1 MQIWEH
7 GEIISKTFTGKLEG
21 NSHKISNI
29 RMGNDGGLFKDL
41 RGEINNLNVENY
53 TNEKAK
59 NYRVG
64 LVEYLK
70 GGTIN
75 NVHVN
80 KATIKIDL
88 TYKGAINCAGL
99 VAYAETG
106 TIKNSSINNL
116 NIETNAEVTSTAIGG
131 IIANSKGSSISNCFT
146 QDINFKINKTINSLG
161 IGGICGYDSTSNNI
175 TNCYST
181 GNIEADTSNIGGIIG
196 FAQNGEIKSCYSTI
210 NIITDGEYIGGI
222 VGNDRQT
229 ILNNNI
235 NNLAIGNI
243 YSKQITDTVS
253 RVIGNSREEENNYA
267 YKMQRFNGKINS
279 EKAGAI
285 LASIQ
290 ELKNK
295 DFYESK
301 IRLGNGYDYE
311 NVKDGELPKLL
322 YSNRKELLPNQTEN
336 KLKEDMELEIEEV
349 EADKTSSNI
358 VKLRAVIKNS
368 KEVKITKL
376 YIEDMDAKIDTD
388 ITKEGKTYLNI
399 TATPTRY
406 YDSYRISKIK
416 YIEDNKEKEKQV
428 EAKIETQFYKEIYTY
443 EDWAEIGTDTYENY
457 KLMADIN
464 FENKENIKTNL
475 TIGKLEGNGHKI
487 KNLKIVLKESNSGL
501 IKLIKTTLNNTNFE
515 NINIVNSASGERTG
529 VITNSNGKIEK
540 VTINDIT
547 VNAPKMNKVG
557 FIGNSTSEEIKN
569 INMDTIE
576 IIGNGNVAGLA
587 GGSELPILREVD
599 AKNLNIVGSG
609 NYVGGVLSNPTK
621 RIGYNIKN
629 VTVSNSHI
637 QGVDYVGGVLS
648 HLNGGGNNGR
658 QGENLKSIKNEVIG
672 RSYVGGVAGQFY
684 DANSFTSENVTVRG
698 SGSNIGGVCGNGGLN
713 YAVCKNSTIEGTTS
727 NSNNIGGVMGQ
738 CTWDNGYDYGIN
750 NIVISKGSSVGGLY
764 GYYNVAGTGGAMSTY
779 VKGGR
784 VEGYS
789 KVGGVIGYNYKGY
802 VAKTY
807 TDTNVTGI
815 SEVGGIVGYVLNQSI
830 EASSMGIKNCYVA
843 NSTIKAQNNVG
854 GLVGSFSNSVGE
866 GIQYFYN
873 NYVHADII
881 SDNKETASLGFGKQ
895 KNEIVGA
902 KNIYVYKYSTVNG
915 ERVST
920 ENDKYILPANYLVE
934 LDLKQ
939 ESTYKTK
946 IGWEANYIYTTL
958 KEGKYPII
966 SGVSNQEGIILP
978 TDPLENITN
987 EDESQSLEEDIISGD
1002 NNGNV
1007 YEDKVINNEECLQF
1021 KYNDKIIKTYE
1032 TYSEIIA
1039 EDGSKVVRKD
1049 VRLYVKDGKLYALP
1063 VSLEFGGNVLKLVA
1077 NNFVIDSYN
1086 GKEYETVLGEDGR
1099 LYDLKEP
1106 IKYPENF
1113 VNEGIAS
1120 VGNNLDS
1127 NDFVQNSSENMMKE
1141 ELFEEVNENNEH
1153 EIEVIYKD
1161 GDKIKFNYQTGEVIS
1176 LTEEKQNKIGLFD
1189 YVKDKLSEIG
1199 NSNSGEFQEIQREYE
1214 ESKVL
1219 QSKLEKVPVEVA
1231 LQEQKL
1237 KEHNNNINKVEN
1249 ENKKNS
1255 NNSEIGENNETNNSL
1270 KETKYISIY
1279 NAEKEDY
1286 QIYKEE
1292 ELLDTSKKEAVSE
1305 NEKIEANKLNEYY
1318 ASEGKTTNTKVGIVW
1333 IALSIIGVV
1342 IILFAI
1348 KKRD

>member
-41 RGEINNLNVENY
+41 RGKINNLNVENY

-88 TYKGAINCAGL
+88 AYKGAINCAGL

-181 GNIEADTSNIGGIIG
+181 GNIEADTSNIGGILG
-196 FAQNGEIKSCYSTI
+196 FAQNGEVQSCYSTI

-235 NNLAIGNI
+235 NNLAIGNV
-243 YSKQITDTVS
+243 YSRQVTNTVN
-253 RVIGNSREEENNYA
+253 RAVGNSQEEENNYA
-267 YKMQRFNGKINS
+267 YKMQRFNGKISN

-285 LASIQ
+285 LASAQ
-290 ELKNK
+290 ELKDK
-295 DFYESK
+295 DFYERK
-301 IRLGNGYDYE
+301 IGLGNGYDYE

-529 VITNSNGKIEK
+529 VIANSNGKIEK
-540 VTINDIT
+540 ITINNIT

-648 HLNGGGNNGR
+648 HLSGGGNNGT

-713 YAVCKNSTIEGTTS
+713 YAVCKNSAIEGTTS

-764 GYYNVAGTGGAMSTY
+764 GYYNVAGTGGAISTY

-920 ENDKYILPANYLVE
+920 ENDKYIVPANYLAEV
-934 LDLKQ
+934 DLKQ

-966 SGVSNQEGIILP
+966 SGVSNQEGVILP

-987 EDESQSLEEDIISGD
+987 EDESQSLEEDIISGA
-1002 NNGNV
+1002 
-1007 YEDKVINNEECLQF
+1007 NNEDVYKEKLQYTF
-1021 KYNDKIIKTYE
+1021 NYKGKIIKTYE

-1039 EDGSKVVRKD
+1039 EDNSKTVRND
-1049 VRLYVKDGKLYALP
+1049 MRLYVKDGNLYALP
-1063 VSLEFGGNVLKLVA
+1063 VTMDIDGNKIKLVE
-1077 NNFVIDSYN
+1077 NNFIIDSFN
-1086 GKEYETVLGEDGR
+1086 GKEYETVLGSDGKI
-1099 LYDLKEP
+1099 YDLKEA

-1113 VNEGIAS
+1113 VNNGIAS
-1120 VGNNLDS
+1120 MGNNLTS
-1127 NDFVQNSSENMMKE
+1127 EDFGKK
-1141 ELFEEVNENNEH
+1141 LY
-1153 EIEVIYKD
+1153 EIEVTYKN
-1161 GDKIKFNYQTGEVIS
+1161 GNKVRFNYQTGEIIS
-1176 LTEEKQNKIGLFD
+1176 LTEKLNKTELFD
-1189 YVKDKLSEIG
+1189 YVKDKLLEIG
-1199 NSNSGEFQEIQREYE
+1199 KSNSGELQEITTKYE
-1214 ESKVL
+1214 ESKKL
-1219 QSKLEKVPVEVA
+1219 QNKLEKIPVEEA
-1231 LQEQKL
+1231 LQR
-1237 KEHNNNINKVEN
+1237 
-1249 ENKKNS
+1249 KNS
-1255 NNSEIGENNETNNSL
+1255 NTNKLDDIANSENNEANNSL
-1270 KETKYISIY
+1270 KETRYISIY
-1279 NAEKEDY
+1279 NTEKDEY
-1286 QIYKEE
+1286 QIYQEE
-1292 ELLDTSKKEAVSE
+1292 ELLDTTKQEVVSE
-1305 NEKIEANKLNEYY
+1305 NEKIEANNLNKYY
-1318 ASEGKTTNTKVGIVW
+1318 ASEGKSRNKNMGILW
-1333 IALSIIGVV
+1333 ITLSIIGVV

-1348 KKRD
+1348 KKRN

>member
-267 YKMQRFNGKINS
+267 YKMQRFNGKISN

-285 LASIQ
+285 LASAQ

-358 VKLRAVIKNS
+358 VKLRVVIKNS

-376 YIEDMDAKIDTD
+376 YIEDMDAKIDAD

-609 NYVGGVLSNPTK
+609 NHVGGVLSNPTK

-648 HLNGGGNNGR
+648 RLDGGGNNGR

-672 RSYVGGVAGQFY
+672 RSYVGGVAGRFY

-698 SGSNIGGVCGNGGLN
+698 SGSNIGGVCGNGALN

-727 NSNNIGGVMGQ
+727 NSNNVGGVMGK
-738 CTWDNGYDYGIN
+738 CTWENGYDYGIN
-750 NIVISKGSSVGGLY
+750 NVVISKGSSVGGLY
-764 GYYNVAGTGGAMSTY
+764 GYYNVVGTGGAMSTY

-873 NYVHADII
+873 NYVHADVI

-902 KNIYVYKYSTVNG
+902 KNIYVYKYATING

-946 IGWEANYIYTTL
+946 IGWEASYIYTTL

-978 TDPLENITN
+978 TDPLENMLN
-987 EDESQSLEEDIISGD
+987 EDELQNVEENITSGA
-1002 NNGNV
+1002 
-1007 YEDKVINNEECLQF
+1007 NNEDVYKEKLQYTF
-1021 KYNDKIIKTYE
+1021 NYKGKIIKTYE

-1039 EDGSKVVRKD
+1039 EDNSKTVRND
-1049 VRLYVKDGKLYALP
+1049 MRLYVKDGNLYALP
-1063 VSLEFGGNVLKLVA
+1063 VTMDIDGNKIKLVE
-1077 NNFVIDSYN
+1077 NNFIIDSFN
-1086 GKEYETVLGEDGR
+1086 GKEYETVLGSDGKI
-1099 LYDLKEP
+1099 YDLKEA

-1113 VNEGIAS
+1113 VNNGIAS
-1120 VGNNLDS
+1120 MGNNLT
-1127 NDFVQNSSENMMKE
+1127 SEDLGKK
-1141 ELFEEVNENNEH
+1141 LY
-1153 EIEVIYKD
+1153 EIEVTYKN
-1161 GDKIKFNYQTGEVIS
+1161 GNKVRFNYQTGEIIS
-1176 LTEEKQNKIGLFD
+1176 LTEKLNKTELFD
-1189 YVKDKLSEIG
+1189 YVKDKLLEIG
-1199 NSNSGEFQEIQREYE
+1199 KSNSGELQEITTKYE
-1214 ESKVL
+1214 ESKKL
-1219 QSKLEKVPVEVA
+1219 QNKLEKIPVEEA
-1231 LQEQKL
+1231 LQR
-1237 KEHNNNINKVEN
+1237 
-1249 ENKKNS
+1249 KNS
-1255 NNSEIGENNETNNSL
+1255 NTNKLDDIANSENNEANNSL
-1270 KETKYISIY
+1270 KETRYISIY
-1279 NAEKEDY
+1279 NTEKDEY
-1286 QIYKEE
+1286 QIYQEE
-1292 ELLDTSKKEAVSE
+1292 ELLDTTKQEVVSE
-1305 NEKIEANKLNEYY
+1305 NEKIEANNLNKYY
-1318 ASEGKTTNTKVGIVW
+1318 ASEGKSRNKNMGILW
-1333 IALSIIGVV
+1333 ITLSIIGVV

-1348 KKRD
+1348 KKRN

>member
-7 GEIISKTFTGKLEG
+7 GEIISKTFIGKLEG

-80 KATIKIDL
+80 KANIKIDL

-253 RVIGNSREEENNYA
+253 RAIGNSREEENNYA

-501 IKLIKTTLNNTNFE
+501 IKLIKTALNNTNFE

-529 VITNSNGKIEK
+529 VIANSNGKIEK
-540 VTINDIT
+540 ITINNIT

-648 HLNGGGNNGR
+648 FLNGGGDNKI

-698 SGSNIGGVCGNGGLN
+698 SGSNIGGVCGNGALN

-750 NIVISKGSSVGGLY
+750 NVVISKGSSVGGLY
-764 GYYNVAGTGGAMSTY
+764 GYYNVAATGGAMSTY

-873 NYVHADII
+873 NYVHADVI

-902 KNIYVYKYSTVNG
+902 KNIYVYKYATING

-920 ENDKYILPANYLVE
+920 ENDKYIVPANYLAEV
-934 LDLKQ
+934 DLKQ

-978 TDPLENITN
+978 TDPLENMLN
-987 EDESQSLEEDIISGD
+987 EDELQNVEENITSGA
-1002 NNGNV
+1002 
-1007 YEDKVINNEECLQF
+1007 NNEDVYKEKLQYTF
-1021 KYNDKIIKTYE
+1021 NYKGKIIKTYE

-1039 EDGSKVVRKD
+1039 EDNSKTVRND
-1049 VRLYVKDGKLYALP
+1049 MRLYVKDGNLYALP
-1063 VSLEFGGNVLKLVA
+1063 VTMDIDGNKIKLVE
-1077 NNFVIDSYN
+1077 NSFIIDSFN
-1086 GKEYETVLGEDGR
+1086 GKEYETVLGSDGKI
-1099 LYDLKEP
+1099 YDLKEA

-1113 VNEGIAS
+1113 VNNGIAS
-1120 VGNNLDS
+1120 MGNNLTS
-1127 NDFVQNSSENMMKE
+1127 EDFGKK
-1141 ELFEEVNENNEH
+1141 LY
-1153 EIEVIYKD
+1153 EIEVTYKN
-1161 GDKIKFNYQTGEVIS
+1161 GNKVRFNYQTGEIIS
-1176 LTEEKQNKIGLFD
+1176 LTEKLNKTELFD
-1189 YVKDKLSEIG
+1189 YVKDKLLEIG
-1199 NSNSGEFQEIQREYE
+1199 KSNSGELQEITTKYE
-1214 ESKVL
+1214 ESKKL
-1219 QSKLEKVPVEVA
+1219 QNKLEKIPVEEA
-1231 LQEQKL
+1231 LQR
-1237 KEHNNNINKVEN
+1237 
-1249 ENKKNS
+1249 KNS
-1255 NNSEIGENNETNNSL
+1255 NTNKLDDIANSENNEANNSL
-1270 KETKYISIY
+1270 KETRYISIY
-1279 NAEKEDY
+1279 NTEKDEY
-1286 QIYKEE
+1286 QIYQEE
-1292 ELLDTSKKEAVSE
+1292 ELLDTTKQEVVSE
-1305 NEKIEANKLNEYY
+1305 NEKIEANNLNKYY
-1318 ASEGKTTNTKVGIVW
+1318 ASEGKSRNKNMGILW
-1333 IALSIIGVV
+1333 ITLSIIGVV

-1348 KKRD
+1348 KKRN

>member
-1 MQIWEH
+1 ME
-7 GEIISKTFTGKLEG
+7 
-21 NSHKISNI
+21 
-29 RMGNDGGLFKDL
+29 NDGGLFKDL

-106 TIKNSSINNL
+106 TIKNSSINTL

-196 FAQNGEIKSCYSTI
+196 FAQNGEIRSCYSTI

-229 ILNNNI
+229 VLNNNI

-267 YKMQRFNGKINS
+267 YKMQRFNGEINS
-279 EKAGAI
+279 EKAGSI

-376 YIEDMDAKIDTD
+376 YIEDMDAKIDAD

-399 TATPTRY
+399 TATPTKY

-428 EAKIETQFYKEIYTY
+428 EARIETQFYKEIYTY

-529 VITNSNGKIEK
+529 VIANSNGKIEK
-540 VTINDIT
+540 ITMNNIT

-599 AKNLNIVGSG
+599 AKDLNIVGSG
-609 NYVGGVLSNPTK
+609 NHVGGVLSNPTK

-648 HLNGGGNNGR
+648 FLNGGGDNGR

-672 RSYVGGVAGQFY
+672 RSYVGGVAGGFSNA
-684 DANSFTSENVTVRG
+684 DNFNSENVTVRG

-713 YAVCKNSTIEGTTS
+713 NAVCKNSIIEGTTS
-727 NSNNIGGVMGQ
+727 NSNNVGGVMGE

-750 NIVISKGSSVGGLY
+750 NVVISKGSSVGGLY
-764 GYYNVAGTGGAMSTY
+764 GFYNVAGTGGATSTY

-815 SEVGGIVGYVLNQSI
+815 SDVGGIVGYVLNQSI

-873 NYVHADII
+873 NYVHADVI

-902 KNIYVYKYSTVNG
+902 KNIYVYKYATING

-978 TDPLENITN
+978 TDPLENMLN
-987 EDESQSLEEDIISGD
+987 EDDIQNVEENITSGA
-1002 NNGNV
+1002 
-1007 YEDKVINNEECLQF
+1007 NNEDVYKEKLQYTF
-1021 KYNDKIIKTYE
+1021 NYKGKIIKTYE

-1039 EDGSKVVRKD
+1039 EDNSKTVRND
-1049 VRLYVKDGKLYALP
+1049 MRLYVKDGNLYALP
-1063 VSLEFGGNVLKLVA
+1063 VTMDIDGNKIKLVE
-1077 NNFVIDSYN
+1077 NNFIIDSFN
-1086 GKEYETVLGEDGR
+1086 GKEYETVLGSDGKI
-1099 LYDLKEP
+1099 YDLKEA

-1113 VNEGIAS
+1113 VNNGIAS
-1120 VGNNLDS
+1120 MGNNLTS
-1127 NDFVQNSSENMMKE
+1127 EDFGKK
-1141 ELFEEVNENNEH
+1141 LY
-1153 EIEVIYKD
+1153 EIEVTYKN
-1161 GDKIKFNYQTGEVIS
+1161 GNKVRFNYQTGEIIS
-1176 LTEEKQNKIGLFD
+1176 LTEKLNKTELFD
-1189 YVKDKLSEIG
+1189 YVKDKLLEIG
-1199 NSNSGEFQEIQREYE
+1199 NFNSGELQEITTKYE
-1214 ESKVL
+1214 ESKKL
-1219 QSKLEKVPVEVA
+1219 QNKLEKIPVEEA
-1231 LQEQKL
+1231 LQR
-1237 KEHNNNINKVEN
+1237 
-1249 ENKKNS
+1249 KNS
-1255 NNSEIGENNETNNSL
+1255 NTNKLDDIANSENNEANNSL
-1270 KETKYISIY
+1270 KETRYISIY
-1279 NAEKEDY
+1279 NAEKDEY
-1286 QIYKEE
+1286 QIYQEE
-1292 ELLDTSKKEAVSE
+1292 ELLDTTKQEVISE
-1305 NEKIEANKLNEYY
+1305 NDKIEANNLKEYY
-1318 ASEGKTTNTKVGIVW
+1318 ASEGKSRNKNMGILW
-1333 IALSIIGVV
+1333 ITLSIVGVV

-1348 KKRD
+1348 KKRN

>member
-1 MQIWEH
+1 LQIWEH

-146 QDINFKINKTINSLG
+146 QDIKFKINKTINSLG

-253 RVIGNSREEENNYA
+253 RAIGNSREEENNYA

-376 YIEDMDAKIDTD
+376 YIEDMDAKIDAD

-501 IKLIKTTLNNTNFE
+501 IKLVKTTLNNTNFE

-529 VITNSNGKIEK
+529 VIANSNAKIEN
-540 VTINDIT
+540 IAMNNIT

-557 FIGNSTSEEIKN
+557 FIGNSTGEEIKN

-648 HLNGGGNNGR
+648 LLDGGGNNGR

-698 SGSNIGGVCGNGGLN
+698 SGSNIGGVCGNGALN

-750 NIVISKGSSVGGLY
+750 NVVISKGSSVGGLY
-764 GYYNVAGTGGAMSTY
+764 GYYNVAATGGAISTY

-873 NYVHADII
+873 NYVHADVI

-920 ENDKYILPANYLVE
+920 ENDKYIVPANYLAEV
-934 LDLKQ
+934 DLKQ

-978 TDPLENITN
+978 TDPLENMLN
-987 EDESQSLEEDIISGD
+987 EDEIQNVEENITSGA
-1002 NNGNV
+1002 
-1007 YEDKVINNEECLQF
+1007 NNEDVYKEKLQYTF
-1021 KYNDKIIKTYE
+1021 NYKGKIIKTYE

-1039 EDGSKVVRKD
+1039 EDNSKTVRND
-1049 VRLYVKDGKLYALP
+1049 MRLYVKDGNLYALP
-1063 VSLEFGGNVLKLVA
+1063 VTMDIDGNKIKLVE
-1077 NNFVIDSYN
+1077 NNFIIDSFN
-1086 GKEYETVLGEDGR
+1086 GKEYETVLGSDGKI
-1099 LYDLKEP
+1099 YDLKEA

-1113 VNEGIAS
+1113 VNNGIAS
-1120 VGNNLDS
+1120 MGNNLTS
-1127 NDFVQNSSENMMKE
+1127 EDFGKK
-1141 ELFEEVNENNEH
+1141 LY
-1153 EIEVIYKD
+1153 EIEVTYKN
-1161 GDKIKFNYQTGEVIS
+1161 GNKVRFNYQTGEIIS
-1176 LTEEKQNKIGLFD
+1176 LTEKLNKTELFD
-1189 YVKDKLSEIG
+1189 YVKDKLLEIG
-1199 NSNSGEFQEIQREYE
+1199 KSNSGELQEITTKYE
-1214 ESKVL
+1214 ESKKL
-1219 QSKLEKVPVEVA
+1219 QNKLEKIPVEEA
-1231 LQEQKL
+1231 LQR
-1237 KEHNNNINKVEN
+1237 
-1249 ENKKNS
+1249 KNS
-1255 NNSEIGENNETNNSL
+1255 NTNKLDDIANSENNEANNSL
-1270 KETKYISIY
+1270 KETRYISIY
-1279 NAEKEDY
+1279 NTEKDEY
-1286 QIYKEE
+1286 QIYQEE
-1292 ELLDTSKKEAVSE
+1292 ELLDTTKQEVISE
-1305 NEKIEANKLNEYY
+1305 NDKIEANNLKEYY
-1318 ASEGKTTNTKVGIVW
+1318 ASEGKSRNKNMGILW
-1333 IALSIIGVV
+1333 ITLSIVGVV

-1348 KKRD
+1348 KKRN

>member
-253 RVIGNSREEENNYA
+253 RAIGNSREEENNYA

-376 YIEDMDAKIDTD
+376 YIEDMDAKIDAD

-529 VITNSNGKIEK
+529 VIANSNGKIEK
-540 VTINDIT
+540 ITMNNIT

-648 HLNGGGNNGR
+648 HLNGGGDNGR

-672 RSYVGGVAGQFY
+672 RSYVGGVAGKFY

-750 NIVISKGSSVGGLY
+750 NIVISKGSGVGGLY
-764 GYYNVAGTGGAMSTY
+764 GYYNVAGTGGAISTY

-815 SEVGGIVGYVLNQSI
+815 SDVGGIVGYVLNQSI

-873 NYVHADII
+873 NYVHADVI

-920 ENDKYILPANYLVE
+920 ENDKYIVPANYLAEV
-934 LDLKQ
+934 DLKQ

-946 IGWEANYIYTTL
+946 IGWGTNYTYAIL

-966 SGVSNQEGIILP
+966 NGVSNQEGVILP

-1049 VRLYVKDGKLYALP
+1049 VQLYVKNGKLYALP
-1063 VSLEFGGNVLKLVA
+1063 VMMDFGDSAIKLIE
-1077 NNFVIDSYN
+1077 NNFIIDSYN

-1099 LYDLKEP
+1099 LYDLKET

-1113 VNEGIAS
+1113 VNEGIES
-1120 VGNNLDS
+1120 IGNNLDS
-1127 NDFVQNSSENMMKE
+1127 NDFVQNSSENVINE
-1141 ELFEEVNENNEH
+1141 EFFEEANENNKH
-1153 EIEVIYKD
+1153 EIEVIYKN

-1176 LTEEKQNKIGLFD
+1176 LTEEKQNKIELFD
-1189 YVKDKLSEIG
+1189 YVQRKVLEIG
-1199 NSNSGEFQEIQREYE
+1199 KISHINKTNKELKSSYE
-1214 ESKVL
+1214 ASKVL
-1219 QSKLEKVPVEVA
+1219 QNKLEEIPIEEV
-1231 LQEQKL
+1231 LEDQ
-1237 KEHNNNINKVEN
+1237 NNNMNKEN
-1249 ENKKNS
+1249 STSNKS
-1255 NNSEIGENNETNNSL
+1255 NNSL

-1279 NAEKEDY
+1279 NAKKDDY
-1286 QIYKEE
+1286 QIYQEE
-1292 ELLDTSKKEAVSE
+1292 ELLDTSKQEVISE
-1305 NEKIEANKLNEYY
+1305 NEKIEANNLKEYY
-1318 ASEGKTTNTKVGIVW
+1318 ASEGKARNTNMGIVW

-1348 KKRD
+1348 KKRN

>member
-29 RMGNDGGLFKDL
+29 RMENDGGLFKDL

-106 TIKNSSINNL
+106 TIKNSSINTL

-196 FAQNGEIKSCYSTI
+196 FAQNGEIRSCYSTI

-229 ILNNNI
+229 VLNNNI

-267 YKMQRFNGKINS
+267 YKMQRFNGEINS
-279 EKAGAI
+279 EKAGSI

-376 YIEDMDAKIDTD
+376 YIEDMDAKIDAD

-399 TATPTRY
+399 TATPTKY

-428 EAKIETQFYKEIYTY
+428 EARIETQFYKEIYTY

-529 VITNSNGKIEK
+529 VIANSNGKIEK
-540 VTINDIT
+540 ITMNNIT

-599 AKNLNIVGSG
+599 AKDLNIVGSG
-609 NYVGGVLSNPTK
+609 NHVGGVLSNPTK

-648 HLNGGGNNGR
+648 FLNGGGDNGR

-672 RSYVGGVAGQFY
+672 RSYVGGVAGGFSNA
-684 DANSFTSENVTVRG
+684 DNFNSENVTVRG

-713 YAVCKNSTIEGTTS
+713 NAVCKNSIIEGTTS
-727 NSNNIGGVMGQ
+727 NSNNVGGVMGE

-750 NIVISKGSSVGGLY
+750 NVVISKGSSVGGLY
-764 GYYNVAGTGGAMSTY
+764 GFYNVAGTGGATSTY

-815 SEVGGIVGYVLNQSI
+815 SDVGGIVGYVLNQSI

-873 NYVHADII
+873 NYVHADVI

-902 KNIYVYKYSTVNG
+902 KNIYVYKYATING

-978 TDPLENITN
+978 TDPLENMLN
-987 EDESQSLEEDIISGD
+987 EDDIQNVEENITSGA
-1002 NNGNV
+1002 
-1007 YEDKVINNEECLQF
+1007 NNEDVYKEKLQYTF
-1021 KYNDKIIKTYE
+1021 NYKGKIIKTYE

-1039 EDGSKVVRKD
+1039 EDNSKTVRND
-1049 VRLYVKDGKLYALP
+1049 MRLYVKDGNLYALP
-1063 VSLEFGGNVLKLVA
+1063 VTMDIDGNKIKLVE
-1077 NNFVIDSYN
+1077 NNFIIDSFN
-1086 GKEYETVLGEDGR
+1086 GKEYETVLGSDGKI
-1099 LYDLKEP
+1099 YDLKEA

-1113 VNEGIAS
+1113 VNNGIAS
-1120 VGNNLDS
+1120 MGNNLTS
-1127 NDFVQNSSENMMKE
+1127 EDFGKK
-1141 ELFEEVNENNEH
+1141 LY
-1153 EIEVIYKD
+1153 EIEVTYKN
-1161 GDKIKFNYQTGEVIS
+1161 GNKVRFNYQTGEIIS
-1176 LTEEKQNKIGLFD
+1176 LTEKLNKTELFD
-1189 YVKDKLSEIG
+1189 YVKDKLLEIG
-1199 NSNSGEFQEIQREYE
+1199 NFNSGELQEITTKYE
-1214 ESKVL
+1214 ESKKL
-1219 QSKLEKVPVEVA
+1219 QNKLEKIPVEEA
-1231 LQEQKL
+1231 LQR
-1237 KEHNNNINKVEN
+1237 
-1249 ENKKNS
+1249 KNS
-1255 NNSEIGENNETNNSL
+1255 NTNKLDDIANSENNEANNSL
-1270 KETKYISIY
+1270 KETRYISIY
-1279 NAEKEDY
+1279 NAEKDEY
-1286 QIYKEE
+1286 QIYQEE
-1292 ELLDTSKKEAVSE
+1292 ELLDTTKQEVISE
-1305 NEKIEANKLNEYY
+1305 NDKIEANNLKEYY
-1318 ASEGKTTNTKVGIVW
+1318 ASEGKSRNKNMGILW
-1333 IALSIIGVV
+1333 ITLSIVGVV

-1348 KKRD
+1348 KKRN

>member
-80 KATIKIDL
+80 KANIKIDL

-267 YKMQRFNGKINS
+267 YKMQRFNGEINS
-279 EKAGAI
+279 EKAGSI

-358 VKLRAVIKNS
+358 VKLRVVIKNS

-376 YIEDMDAKIDTD
+376 YIEDMDAKIDAD

-529 VITNSNGKIEK
+529 VIANSNGKIEK
-540 VTINDIT
+540 ITINNIT

-569 INMDTIE
+569 INMYTIE

-609 NYVGGVLSNPTK
+609 NYVGGVVSNPTK

-648 HLNGGGNNGR
+648 YIAGGGDNGR
-658 QGENLKSIKNEVIG
+658 QGENLKSIKNEIVG
-672 RSYVGGVAGQFY
+672 RNYIGGVAGQFY

-789 KVGGVIGYNYKGY
+789 KVGGVVGYNYKGY

-902 KNIYVYKYSTVNG
+902 KNIYVYKYATING

-920 ENDKYILPANYLVE
+920 ENDKYIVPANYLAEV
-934 LDLKQ
+934 DLKQ

-978 TDPLENITN
+978 TDPLENMLN
-987 EDESQSLEEDIISGD
+987 EDDIQNVEENITSGA
-1002 NNGNV
+1002 
-1007 YEDKVINNEECLQF
+1007 NNEDVYKEKLQYTF
-1021 KYNDKIIKTYE
+1021 NYKGKIIKTYE

-1039 EDGSKVVRKD
+1039 EDNSKNVRND
-1049 VRLYVKDGKLYALP
+1049 MRLYVKDGNLYALP
-1063 VSLEFGGNVLKLVA
+1063 VTMDIDGNKTKLVE
-1077 NNFVIDSYN
+1077 NNFIIDSFN
-1086 GKEYETVLGEDGR
+1086 GKEYETVLGSNGKI
-1099 LYDLKEP
+1099 YDLKEA

-1113 VNEGIAS
+1113 VNNGIAS
-1120 VGNNLDS
+1120 MGNNLTS
-1127 NDFVQNSSENMMKE
+1127 EDFGKK
-1141 ELFEEVNENNEH
+1141 LY
-1153 EIEVIYKD
+1153 EIEVTYKN
-1161 GDKIKFNYQTGEVIS
+1161 GNKVRFNYQTGEIIS
-1176 LTEEKQNKIGLFD
+1176 LTEKLNKTELFD
-1189 YVKDKLSEIG
+1189 YVKDKLLEIG
-1199 NSNSGEFQEIQREYE
+1199 KSNSGELQEITTKYE
-1214 ESKVL
+1214 ESKKL
-1219 QSKLEKVPVEVA
+1219 QNKLEKIPVEEA
-1231 LQEQKL
+1231 LQR
-1237 KEHNNNINKVEN
+1237 
-1249 ENKKNS
+1249 KNS
-1255 NNSEIGENNETNNSL
+1255 NTNKLDDVVNSESNEANNSL
-1270 KETKYISIY
+1270 KETRYISIY
-1279 NAEKEDY
+1279 NAEKDEY
-1286 QIYKEE
+1286 QIYQEE
-1292 ELLDTSKKEAVSE
+1292 ELLDTTKQEVVSE
-1305 NEKIEANKLNEYY
+1305 NEKIEANNLNKYY
-1318 ASEGKTTNTKVGIVW
+1318 ASEGESRNKNMGILW
-1333 IALSIIGVV
+1333 ITLSIIGVV

-1348 KKRD
+1348 KKRN

>member
-80 KATIKIDL
+80 KANIKIDL

-253 RVIGNSREEENNYA
+253 RAIGNSREEENNYA

-501 IKLIKTTLNNTNFE
+501 IKLIKTALNNTNFE

-529 VITNSNGKIEK
+529 VIANSNGKIEK
-540 VTINDIT
+540 ITINNIT

-648 HLNGGGNNGR
+648 FLNGGGDNKR

-698 SGSNIGGVCGNGGLN
+698 SGSNIGGVCGNGALN

-750 NIVISKGSSVGGLY
+750 NVVISKGSSVGGLY
-764 GYYNVAGTGGAMSTY
+764 GYYNVAATGGAMSTY

-873 NYVHADII
+873 NYVHADVI

-902 KNIYVYKYSTVNG
+902 KNIYVYKYATING

-920 ENDKYILPANYLVE
+920 ENDKYIVPANYLAEV
-934 LDLKQ
+934 DLKQ

-978 TDPLENITN
+978 TDPLENMLN
-987 EDESQSLEEDIISGD
+987 EDELQNVEENITSGA
-1002 NNGNV
+1002 
-1007 YEDKVINNEECLQF
+1007 NNEDVYKEKLQYTF
-1021 KYNDKIIKTYE
+1021 NYKGKIIKTYE

-1039 EDGSKVVRKD
+1039 EDNSKTVRND
-1049 VRLYVKDGKLYALP
+1049 MRLYVKDGNLYALP
-1063 VSLEFGGNVLKLVA
+1063 VTMDIDGNKIKLVE
-1077 NNFVIDSYN
+1077 NSFIIDSFN
-1086 GKEYETVLGEDGR
+1086 GKEYETVLGSDGKI
-1099 LYDLKEP
+1099 YDLKEA

-1113 VNEGIAS
+1113 VNNGIAS
-1120 VGNNLDS
+1120 MGNNLTS
-1127 NDFVQNSSENMMKE
+1127 EDFGKK
-1141 ELFEEVNENNEH
+1141 LY
-1153 EIEVIYKD
+1153 EIEVTYKN
-1161 GDKIKFNYQTGEVIS
+1161 GNKVRFNYQTGEIIS
-1176 LTEEKQNKIGLFD
+1176 LTEKLNKTELFD
-1189 YVKDKLSEIG
+1189 YVKDKLLEIG
-1199 NSNSGEFQEIQREYE
+1199 KSNSGELQEITTKYE
-1214 ESKVL
+1214 ESKKL
-1219 QSKLEKVPVEVA
+1219 QNKLEKIPVEEA
-1231 LQEQKL
+1231 LQR
-1237 KEHNNNINKVEN
+1237 
-1249 ENKKNS
+1249 KNS
-1255 NNSEIGENNETNNSL
+1255 NTNKLDDIANSENNEANNSL
-1270 KETKYISIY
+1270 KETRYISIY
-1279 NAEKEDY
+1279 NTEKDEY
-1286 QIYKEE
+1286 QIYQEE
-1292 ELLDTSKKEAVSE
+1292 ELLDTTKQEVVSE
-1305 NEKIEANKLNEYY
+1305 NEKIEANNLNKYY
-1318 ASEGKTTNTKVGIVW
+1318 ASEGKSRNKNMGILW
-1333 IALSIIGVV
+1333 ITLSIIGVV

-1348 KKRD
+1348 KKRN

>member
-80 KATIKIDL
+80 KANIKIDL

-253 RVIGNSREEENNYA
+253 RAIGNSREEENNYA

-529 VITNSNGKIEK
+529 VIANSNAKIENIA
-540 VTINDIT
+540 INNVT

-557 FIGNSTSEEIKN
+557 FIGNSTGEEIKN
-569 INMDTIE
+569 IKMDTIE

-587 GGSELPILREVD
+587 GESELPILREVD
-599 AKNLNIVGSG
+599 AKNLNIVGSSSF
-609 NYVGGVLSNPTK
+609 VGGVLSNPTK

-637 QGVDYVGGVLS
+637 QGLDYVGGVLS
-648 HLNGGGNNGR
+648 LLGGGGDNGT
-658 QGENLKSIKNEVIG
+658 QGENLNSIKNEVIG
-672 RSYVGGVAGQFY
+672 RSYVGGVAGEFY

-750 NIVISKGSSVGGLY
+750 NIVISKGSNVGGLY
-764 GYYNVAGTGGAMSTY
+764 GLYNISSSGGATSTY
-779 VKGGR
+779 VKGGS

-789 KVGGVIGYNYKGY
+789 NVGGVIGYIAKGN

-815 SEVGGIVGYVLNQSI
+815 NDVGGIVGYVLNQSV
-830 EASSMGIKNCYVA
+830 EANSTGINNCYVA

-920 ENDKYILPANYLVE
+920 ENDKYIVPANYLAEV
-934 LDLKQ
+934 DLKQ

-978 TDPLENITN
+978 TDPLENMLN
-987 EDESQSLEEDIISGD
+987 EDELQNVEENITSGA
-1002 NNGNV
+1002 NNENV
-1007 YEDKVINNEECLQF
+1007 YKEKLQYTF
-1021 KYNDKIIKTYE
+1021 NYKGKIIKTYE

-1039 EDGSKVVRKD
+1039 EDNSKTVRND
-1049 VRLYVKDGKLYALP
+1049 MRLYVKDGNLYALP
-1063 VSLEFGGNVLKLVA
+1063 VTMDIDGNKIKLVE
-1077 NNFVIDSYN
+1077 NNFIIDSFN
-1086 GKEYETVLGEDGR
+1086 GKEYETVLGSDGKI
-1099 LYDLKEP
+1099 YDLKEA

-1113 VNEGIAS
+1113 VNNGIAS
-1120 VGNNLDS
+1120 MGNNLTS
-1127 NDFVQNSSENMMKE
+1127 EDFGKK
-1141 ELFEEVNENNEH
+1141 LY
-1153 EIEVIYKD
+1153 EIEVTYKN
-1161 GDKIKFNYQTGEVIS
+1161 GNKVRFNYQTGEIIS
-1176 LTEEKQNKIGLFD
+1176 LTEKLNKTELFD
-1189 YVKDKLSEIG
+1189 YVKDKLLEIG
-1199 NSNSGEFQEIQREYE
+1199 NSNSGELQEITTKYE
-1214 ESKVL
+1214 ESKKL
-1219 QSKLEKVPVEVA
+1219 QNKLEKIPVEEA
-1231 LQEQKL
+1231 LQR
-1237 KEHNNNINKVEN
+1237 
-1249 ENKKNS
+1249 KNS
-1255 NNSEIGENNETNNSL
+1255 NTNKLDDIANSENNEANNSL
-1270 KETKYISIY
+1270 KETRYISIY
-1279 NAEKEDY
+1279 NTEKDEY
-1286 QIYKEE
+1286 QIYQEE
-1292 ELLDTSKKEAVSE
+1292 ELLDTTKQEVVSE
-1305 NEKIEANKLNEYY
+1305 NEKIEANNLKEYY
-1318 ASEGKTTNTKVGIVW
+1318 ASEGKSRNKNMGILW
-1333 IALSIIGVV
+1333 ITLSIIGVV

-1348 KKRD
+1348 KKRN

>member
-253 RVIGNSREEENNYA
+253 RAIGNSREEENNYA

-376 YIEDMDAKIDTD
+376 YIEDMDAKIDAD

-399 TATPTRY
+399 TATPTKY

-428 EAKIETQFYKEIYTY
+428 EARIETQFYKEIYTY

-529 VITNSNGKIEK
+529 VIANSNGKIEK
-540 VTINDIT
+540 ITMNNIT

-648 HLNGGGNNGR
+648 HLNGGGDNGR

-672 RSYVGGVAGQFY
+672 RSYVGGVAGKFY
-684 DANSFTSENVTVRG
+684 DAYNFNSENVTVRG

-713 YAVCKNSTIEGTTS
+713 NAVCKNSTIEGTTS
-727 NSNNIGGVMGQ
+727 NSNNVGGVMGE
-738 CTWDNGYDYGIN
+738 CTWENGYDYGIN
-750 NIVISKGSSVGGLY
+750 NVVISKGSSVGGLY
-764 GYYNVAGTGGAMSTY
+764 GLYNVAATGGAISTY

-815 SEVGGIVGYVLNQSI
+815 SDVGGIVGYVLNQSI

-873 NYVHADII
+873 NYVHADVI

-920 ENDKYILPANYLVE
+920 ENDKYIVPANYLAEV
-934 LDLKQ
+934 DLKQ

-978 TDPLENITN
+978 TDPLENMLN
-987 EDESQSLEEDIISGD
+987 EDEIQNVEENITSGA
-1002 NNGNV
+1002 
-1007 YEDKVINNEECLQF
+1007 NNEDVYKEKLQYTF
-1021 KYNDKIIKTYE
+1021 NYKGKIIKTYE

-1039 EDGSKVVRKD
+1039 EDNSKTVRND
-1049 VRLYVKDGKLYALP
+1049 MRLYVKDGNLYALP
-1063 VSLEFGGNVLKLVA
+1063 VTMDIDGNKIKLVE
-1077 NNFVIDSYN
+1077 NNFIIDSFN
-1086 GKEYETVLGEDGR
+1086 GKEYETVLGSDGKI
-1099 LYDLKEP
+1099 YDLKEA

-1113 VNEGIAS
+1113 VNNGIAS
-1120 VGNNLDS
+1120 MGNNLTS
-1127 NDFVQNSSENMMKE
+1127 EDFGKK
-1141 ELFEEVNENNEH
+1141 LY
-1153 EIEVIYKD
+1153 EIEVTYKN
-1161 GDKIKFNYQTGEVIS
+1161 GNKVRFNYQTGEIIS
-1176 LTEEKQNKIGLFD
+1176 LTEKLNKTELFD
-1189 YVKDKLSEIG
+1189 YVKDKLLEIG
-1199 NSNSGEFQEIQREYE
+1199 KSNSGELQEITTKYE
-1214 ESKVL
+1214 ESKKL
-1219 QSKLEKVPVEVA
+1219 QNKLEKIPVEEA
-1231 LQEQKL
+1231 LQR
-1237 KEHNNNINKVEN
+1237 
-1249 ENKKNS
+1249 KNS
-1255 NNSEIGENNETNNSL
+1255 NTNKLDDIANSENNEANNSL
-1270 KETKYISIY
+1270 KETRYISIY
-1279 NAEKEDY
+1279 NTEKDEY
-1286 QIYKEE
+1286 QIYQEE
-1292 ELLDTSKKEAVSE
+1292 ELLDTTKQEVISE
-1305 NEKIEANKLNEYY
+1305 NDKIEANNLKEYY
-1318 ASEGKTTNTKVGIVW
+1318 ASEGKSRNKNMGILW
-1333 IALSIIGVV
+1333 ITLSIVGVV

-1348 KKRD
+1348 KKRN

>member
-1 MQIWEH
+1 
-7 GEIISKTFTGKLEG
+7 
-21 NSHKISNI
+21 
-29 RMGNDGGLFKDL
+29 
-41 RGEINNLNVENY
+41 
-53 TNEKAK
+53 
-59 NYRVG
+59 
-64 LVEYLK
+64 
-70 GGTIN
+70 
-75 NVHVN
+75 
-80 KATIKIDL
+80 
-88 TYKGAINCAGL
+88 
-99 VAYAETG
+99 
-106 TIKNSSINNL
+106 
-116 NIETNAEVTSTAIGG
+116 
-131 IIANSKGSSISNCFT
+131 
-146 QDINFKINKTINSLG
+146 
-161 IGGICGYDSTSNNI
+161 
-175 TNCYST
+175 
-181 GNIEADTSNIGGIIG
+181 
-196 FAQNGEIKSCYSTI
+196 
-210 NIITDGEYIGGI
+210 
-222 VGNDRQT
+222 
-229 ILNNNI
+229 
-235 NNLAIGNI
+235 
-243 YSKQITDTVS
+243 
-253 RVIGNSREEENNYA
+253 
-267 YKMQRFNGKINS
+267 
-279 EKAGAI
+279 
-285 LASIQ
+285 
-290 ELKNK
+290 
-295 DFYESK
+295 
-301 IRLGNGYDYE
+301 
-311 NVKDGELPKLL
+311 
-322 YSNRKELLPNQTEN
+322 
-336 KLKEDMELEIEEV
+336 
-349 EADKTSSNI
+349 
-358 VKLRAVIKNS
+358 
-368 KEVKITKL
+368 
-376 YIEDMDAKIDTD
+376 
-388 ITKEGKTYLNI
+388 
-399 TATPTRY
+399 
-406 YDSYRISKIK
+406 
-416 YIEDNKEKEKQV
+416 
-428 EAKIETQFYKEIYTY
+428 
-443 EDWAEIGTDTYENY
+443 
-457 KLMADIN
+457 
-464 FENKENIKTNL
+464 
-475 TIGKLEGNGHKI
+475 
-487 KNLKIVLKESNSGL
+487 
-501 IKLIKTTLNNTNFE
+501 
-515 NINIVNSASGERTG
+515 
-529 VITNSNGKIEK
+529 
-540 VTINDIT
+540 
-547 VNAPKMNKVG
+547 
-557 FIGNSTSEEIKN
+557 
-569 INMDTIE
+569 
-576 IIGNGNVAGLA
+576 
-587 GGSELPILREVD
+587 
-599 AKNLNIVGSG
+599 
-609 NYVGGVLSNPTK
+609 
-621 RIGYNIKN
+621 
-629 VTVSNSHI
+629 
-637 QGVDYVGGVLS
+637 
-648 HLNGGGNNGR
+648 
-658 QGENLKSIKNEVIG
+658 
-672 RSYVGGVAGQFY
+672 
-684 DANSFTSENVTVRG
+684 
-698 SGSNIGGVCGNGGLN
+698 
-713 YAVCKNSTIEGTTS
+713 
-727 NSNNIGGVMGQ
+727 MGQ

-881 SDNKETASLGFGKQ
+881 SDNKETASLGFGNQ

-902 KNIYVYKYSTVNG
+902 KNIYVYKYATING

-920 ENDKYILPANYLVE
+920 ENDKYILPANYLAEV
-934 LDLKQ
+934 DLKQ

-1063 VSLEFGGNVLKLVA
+1063 VSLNFVSNALKLVA

-1099 LYDLKEP
+1099 LYDLKTP

-1120 VGNNLDS
+1120 IGNNLDS

-1141 ELFEEVNENNEH
+1141 EFFEEVNENNKH

-1219 QSKLEKVPVEVA
+1219 QSKLEKVPVEVV

-1318 ASEGKTTNTKVGIVW
+1318 ASEGKTTNTKMGIVW

>member
-80 KATIKIDL
+80 KANIKIDL

-253 RVIGNSREEENNYA
+253 RAIGNSREEENNYA

-529 VITNSNGKIEK
+529 VIANSNAKIENIA
-540 VTINDIT
+540 INNVT

-557 FIGNSTSEEIKN
+557 FIGNSTGEEIKN
-569 INMDTIE
+569 IKMDTIE

-587 GGSELPILREVD
+587 GESELPILREVD
-599 AKNLNIVGSG
+599 AKNLNIVGSSSF
-609 NYVGGVLSNPTK
+609 VGGVLSNPTK

-637 QGVDYVGGVLS
+637 QGLDYVGGVLS
-648 HLNGGGNNGR
+648 LLGGGGDNGT
-658 QGENLKSIKNEVIG
+658 QGENLNSIKNEVIG
-672 RSYVGGVAGQFY
+672 RSYVGGVAGEFY

-713 YAVCKNSTIEGTTS
+713 YAVCKNSAIEGTTS

-750 NIVISKGSSVGGLY
+750 NIVISKGSNVGGLY
-764 GYYNVAGTGGAMSTY
+764 GLYNISSSGGATSTY
-779 VKGGR
+779 VKGGS

-789 KVGGVIGYNYKGY
+789 NVGGVIGYIAKGN

-815 SEVGGIVGYVLNQSI
+815 NDVGGIVGYVLNQSV
-830 EASSMGIKNCYVA
+830 EANSTGINNCYVA

-920 ENDKYILPANYLVE
+920 ENDKYIVPANYLAEV
-934 LDLKQ
+934 DLKQ

-978 TDPLENITN
+978 TDPLENMLN
-987 EDESQSLEEDIISGD
+987 EDDIQNVEENITSGA
-1002 NNGNV
+1002 
-1007 YEDKVINNEECLQF
+1007 NNEDVYKEKLQYTF
-1021 KYNDKIIKTYE
+1021 NYKGKIIKTYE

-1039 EDGSKVVRKD
+1039 EDNSKTVRND
-1049 VRLYVKDGKLYALP
+1049 MRLYVKDGNLYALP
-1063 VSLEFGGNVLKLVA
+1063 VTMDIDGNKIKLVE
-1077 NNFVIDSYN
+1077 NNFIIDSFN
-1086 GKEYETVLGEDGR
+1086 GKEYETVLGSDGKI
-1099 LYDLKEP
+1099 YDLKEA

-1113 VNEGIAS
+1113 VNNGIAS
-1120 VGNNLDS
+1120 MGNNLTS
-1127 NDFVQNSSENMMKE
+1127 EDFGKK
-1141 ELFEEVNENNEH
+1141 LY
-1153 EIEVIYKD
+1153 EIEVTYKN
-1161 GDKIKFNYQTGEVIS
+1161 GNKVRFNYQTGEIIS
-1176 LTEEKQNKIGLFD
+1176 LTEKLNKTELFD
-1189 YVKDKLSEIG
+1189 YVKDKLLEIG
-1199 NSNSGEFQEIQREYE
+1199 NSNSGELQEITTKYE
-1214 ESKVL
+1214 ESKKL
-1219 QSKLEKVPVEVA
+1219 QNKLEKIPVEEA
-1231 LQEQKL
+1231 LQR
-1237 KEHNNNINKVEN
+1237 
-1249 ENKKNS
+1249 KNS
-1255 NNSEIGENNETNNSL
+1255 NTNKLDDVVNSESNEANNSL
-1270 KETKYISIY
+1270 KETRYISIY
-1279 NAEKEDY
+1279 NAEKDEY
-1286 QIYKEE
+1286 QIYQEE
-1292 ELLDTSKKEAVSE
+1292 ELLDTTKQEVVSE
-1305 NEKIEANKLNEYY
+1305 NDKIEANNLKEYY
-1318 ASEGKTTNTKVGIVW
+1318 ASEGKSRNKNMGILW
-1333 IALSIIGVV
+1333 ITLSIVGVV

-1348 KKRD
+1348 KKRN

>member
-80 KATIKIDL
+80 KANIKIDL

-181 GNIEADTSNIGGIIG
+181 GNIEADTSNVGGIIG

-267 YKMQRFNGKINS
+267 YKMQRFNGEINS
-279 EKAGAI
+279 EKAGSI

-358 VKLRAVIKNS
+358 VKLRVVIKNS

-376 YIEDMDAKIDTD
+376 YIEDMDAKIDAD
-388 ITKEGKTYLNI
+388 ITKEGKTYINI

-529 VITNSNGKIEK
+529 VIANSNGKIEK
-540 VTINDIT
+540 ITINNIT

-648 HLNGGGNNGR
+648 HLNVGGNNGR

-920 ENDKYILPANYLVE
+920 ENDKYIVPANYLAEV
-934 LDLKQ
+934 DLKQ

-978 TDPLENITN
+978 TDPLENMLN
-987 EDESQSLEEDIISGD
+987 EDELQNVEENITSGA
-1002 NNGNV
+1002 NNENV
-1007 YEDKVINNEECLQF
+1007 YKEKLQYTF
-1021 KYNDKIIKTYE
+1021 NYKGKIIKTYE

-1039 EDGSKVVRKD
+1039 EDNSKTVRND
-1049 VRLYVKDGKLYALP
+1049 MRLYVKDGNLYALP
-1063 VSLEFGGNVLKLVA
+1063 VTMDIDGNKIKLVE
-1077 NNFVIDSYN
+1077 NNFIIDSFN
-1086 GKEYETVLGEDGR
+1086 GKEYETVLGSDGKI
-1099 LYDLKEP
+1099 YDLKEA

-1113 VNEGIAS
+1113 VNNGIAS
-1120 VGNNLDS
+1120 MGNNLTS
-1127 NDFVQNSSENMMKE
+1127 EDFGKK
-1141 ELFEEVNENNEH
+1141 LY
-1153 EIEVIYKD
+1153 EIEVTYKN
-1161 GDKIKFNYQTGEVIS
+1161 GNKVRFNYQTGEIIS
-1176 LTEEKQNKIGLFD
+1176 LTEKLNKTELFD
-1189 YVKDKLSEIG
+1189 YVKDKLLEIG
-1199 NSNSGEFQEIQREYE
+1199 NSNSGELQEITTKYE
-1214 ESKVL
+1214 ESKKL
-1219 QSKLEKVPVEVA
+1219 QNKLEKIPVEEA
-1231 LQEQKL
+1231 LQR
-1237 KEHNNNINKVEN
+1237 
-1249 ENKKNS
+1249 KNS
-1255 NNSEIGENNETNNSL
+1255 NTNKLDDIANSENNEANNSL
-1270 KETKYISIY
+1270 KETRYISIY
-1279 NAEKEDY
+1279 NTEKDEY
-1286 QIYKEE
+1286 QIYQEE
-1292 ELLDTSKKEAVSE
+1292 ELLDTTKQEVVSE
-1305 NEKIEANKLNEYY
+1305 NEKIEANNLNKYY
-1318 ASEGKTTNTKVGIVW
+1318 ASEGKSRNKNMGILW
-1333 IALSIIGVV
+1333 ITLSIIGVV

-1348 KKRD
+1348 KKRN

>member
-80 KATIKIDL
+80 KANIKIDL

-181 GNIEADTSNIGGIIG
+181 GNIEADTSNVGGIIG

-267 YKMQRFNGKINS
+267 YKMQRFNGEINS
-279 EKAGAI
+279 EKAGSI

-529 VITNSNGKIEK
+529 VIANSNGKIEK
-540 VTINDIT
+540 ITINNIT

-648 HLNGGGNNGR
+648 HLSGGGNNGT

-713 YAVCKNSTIEGTTS
+713 YAVCKNSAIEGTTS

-764 GYYNVAGTGGAMSTY
+764 GYYNVAGTGGAISTY

-920 ENDKYILPANYLVE
+920 ENDKYIVPANYLAEV
-934 LDLKQ
+934 DLKQ

-966 SGVSNQEGIILP
+966 SGVSNQEGVILP

-987 EDESQSLEEDIISGD
+987 EDESQSLEEDIISGA
-1002 NNGNV
+1002 
-1007 YEDKVINNEECLQF
+1007 NNEDVYKEKLQYTF
-1021 KYNDKIIKTYE
+1021 NYKGKIIKTYE

-1039 EDGSKVVRKD
+1039 EDNSKTVRND
-1049 VRLYVKDGKLYALP
+1049 MRLYVKDGNLYALP
-1063 VSLEFGGNVLKLVA
+1063 VTMDIDGNKIKLVE
-1077 NNFVIDSYN
+1077 NNFIIDSFN
-1086 GKEYETVLGEDGR
+1086 GKEYETVLGSDGKI
-1099 LYDLKEP
+1099 YDLKEA

-1113 VNEGIAS
+1113 VNNGIAS
-1120 VGNNLDS
+1120 MGNNLTS
-1127 NDFVQNSSENMMKE
+1127 EDFGKK
-1141 ELFEEVNENNEH
+1141 LY
-1153 EIEVIYKD
+1153 EIEVTYKN
-1161 GDKIKFNYQTGEVIS
+1161 GNKVRFNYQTGEIIS
-1176 LTEEKQNKIGLFD
+1176 LTEKLNKTELFD
-1189 YVKDKLSEIG
+1189 YVKDKLLEIG
-1199 NSNSGEFQEIQREYE
+1199 KSNSGELQEITTKYE
-1214 ESKVL
+1214 ESKKL
-1219 QSKLEKVPVEVA
+1219 QNKLEKIPVEEA
-1231 LQEQKL
+1231 LQR
-1237 KEHNNNINKVEN
+1237 
-1249 ENKKNS
+1249 KNS
-1255 NNSEIGENNETNNSL
+1255 NTNKLDDIANSENNEANNSL
-1270 KETKYISIY
+1270 KETRYISIY
-1279 NAEKEDY
+1279 NTEKDEY
-1286 QIYKEE
+1286 QIYQEE
-1292 ELLDTSKKEAVSE
+1292 ELLDTTKQEVVSE
-1305 NEKIEANKLNEYY
+1305 NEKIEANNLNKYY
-1318 ASEGKTTNTKVGIVW
+1318 ASEGKSRNKNMGILW
-1333 IALSIIGVV
+1333 ITLSIIGVV

-1348 KKRD
+1348 KKRN

>member
-80 KATIKIDL
+80 KANIKIDL

-181 GNIEADTSNIGGIIG
+181 GNIEADTSNVGGIIG

-267 YKMQRFNGKINS
+267 YKMQRFNGEINS
-279 EKAGAI
+279 EKAGSI

-358 VKLRAVIKNS
+358 VKLRVVIKNS

-376 YIEDMDAKIDTD
+376 YIEDMDAKIDAD

-529 VITNSNGKIEK
+529 VIANSNGKIEK
-540 VTINDIT
+540 ITINNIT

>member
-88 TYKGAINCAGL
+88 AYKGAINCAGL

-181 GNIEADTSNIGGIIG
+181 GNIEADTSNIGGILG
-196 FAQNGEIKSCYSTI
+196 FAQNGEVQSCYSTI

-235 NNLAIGNI
+235 NNLAIGNV
-243 YSKQITDTVS
+243 YSRQVTNTVN
-253 RVIGNSREEENNYA
+253 RAVGNSQEEENNYA
-267 YKMQRFNGKINS
+267 YKMQRFNGKISN

-285 LASIQ
+285 LASAQ
-290 ELKNK
+290 ELKDK
-295 DFYESK
+295 DFYERK
-301 IRLGNGYDYE
+301 IGLGNGYDYE

-406 YDSYRISKIK
+406 YDSYRISKIR

-529 VITNSNGKIEK
+529 VIANSNAKIENIA
-540 VTINDIT
+540 INNVT

-557 FIGNSTSEEIKN
+557 FIGNSTGEEIKN

-587 GGSELPILREVD
+587 GESELPILREVD
-599 AKNLNIVGSG
+599 AKNLNIVGSSSF
-609 NYVGGVLSNPTK
+609 VGGVLSNPTK

-637 QGVDYVGGVLS
+637 QGLDYVGGVLS
-648 HLNGGGNNGR
+648 LLGGGGDNGT
-658 QGENLKSIKNEVIG
+658 QGENLNSIKNEVIG
-672 RSYVGGVAGQFY
+672 RSYVGGVAGKFY

-750 NIVISKGSSVGGLY
+750 NIVISKGSNVGGLY
-764 GYYNVAGTGGAMSTY
+764 GLYNISSSGGATSTY
-779 VKGGR
+779 VKGGS

-789 KVGGVIGYNYKGY
+789 NVGGVIGYIAKGN

-815 SEVGGIVGYVLNQSI
+815 NDVGGIVGYVLNQSV
-830 EASSMGIKNCYVA
+830 EANSTGINNCYVA

-854 GLVGSFSNSVGE
+854 GLVGSFSNSVKE
-866 GIQYFYN
+866 GSQYFYN
-873 NYVHADII
+873 NYVHADVI

-920 ENDKYILPANYLVE
+920 ENDKYIVPANYLAEV
-934 LDLKQ
+934 DLKQ

-946 IGWEANYIYTTL
+946 IGWGTNYTYAIL

-978 TDPLENITN
+978 TDPLENMLN

-1049 VRLYVKDGKLYALP
+1049 VQLYVKNGKLYALP
-1063 VSLEFGGNVLKLVA
+1063 VMMDFGDSAIKLIE
-1077 NNFVIDSYN
+1077 NNFIIDSYN

-1099 LYDLKEP
+1099 LYDLKET

-1113 VNEGIAS
+1113 VNEGIES
-1120 VGNNLDS
+1120 IGNNLDS
-1127 NDFVQNSSENMMKE
+1127 NDFVQNSSENVINE
-1141 ELFEEVNENNEH
+1141 EFFEEANENNKH
-1153 EIEVIYKD
+1153 EIEVIYKN

-1176 LTEEKQNKIGLFD
+1176 LTEEKQNKIELFD
-1189 YVKDKLSEIG
+1189 YVQRKVLEIG
-1199 NSNSGEFQEIQREYE
+1199 KISHINKTNKELKSSYE
-1214 ESKVL
+1214 ASKVL
-1219 QSKLEKVPVEVA
+1219 QNKLEEIPIEEV
-1231 LQEQKL
+1231 LEEQ
-1237 KEHNNNINKVEN
+1237 NNNMNKEN
-1249 ENKKNS
+1249 STSNKS
-1255 NNSEIGENNETNNSL
+1255 NNSL

-1279 NAEKEDY
+1279 SAKKDDY
-1286 QIYKEE
+1286 QIYQEE
-1292 ELLDTSKKEAVSE
+1292 ELLDTSKQEVISE
-1305 NEKIEANKLNEYY
+1305 NEKIEANNLKEYY
-1318 ASEGKTTNTKVGIVW
+1318 ASEGKARNTNMGIVW

-1348 KKRD
+1348 KKRN

>member
-80 KATIKIDL
+80 KANIKIDL
-88 TYKGAINCAGL
+88 AYKGAINCAGL

-181 GNIEADTSNIGGIIG
+181 GNIEADTSNIGGILG
-196 FAQNGEIKSCYSTI
+196 FAQNGEVQSCYSTI

-235 NNLAIGNI
+235 NNLAIGNV
-243 YSKQITDTVS
+243 YSRQVTNTVN
-253 RVIGNSREEENNYA
+253 RAVGNSQEEENNYA
-267 YKMQRFNGKINS
+267 YKMQRFNGKISN

-285 LASIQ
+285 LASAQ
-290 ELKNK
+290 ELKDK
-295 DFYESK
+295 DFYERK
-301 IRLGNGYDYE
+301 IGLGNGYDYE

-406 YDSYRISKIK
+406 YDSYRISKIR

-529 VITNSNGKIEK
+529 VIANSNAKIENIA
-540 VTINDIT
+540 INNVT

-557 FIGNSTSEEIKN
+557 FIGNSTGEEIKN
-569 INMDTIE
+569 IKMDTIE

-587 GGSELPILREVD
+587 GESELPILREVD
-599 AKNLNIVGSG
+599 AKNLNIVGSSSF
-609 NYVGGVLSNPTK
+609 VGGVLSNPTK

-637 QGVDYVGGVLS
+637 QGLDYVGGVLS
-648 HLNGGGNNGR
+648 LLGGGGDNGT
-658 QGENLKSIKNEVIG
+658 QGENLNSIKNEVIG
-672 RSYVGGVAGQFY
+672 RSYVGGVAGEFY

-698 SGSNIGGVCGNGGLN
+698 SGSNIGGVCGNGDLN

-750 NIVISKGSSVGGLY
+750 NIVISKGSNVGGLY
-764 GYYNVAGTGGAMSTY
+764 GLYNISSSGGATSTY
-779 VKGGR
+779 VKGGS

-789 KVGGVIGYNYKGY
+789 NVGGVIGYIAKGN

-815 SEVGGIVGYVLNQSI
+815 NDVGGIVGYVLNQSI

-902 KNIYVYKYSTVNG
+902 KNIYVYKYATING

-920 ENDKYILPANYLVE
+920 ENDKYIVPANYLAEV
-934 LDLKQ
+934 DLKQ

-978 TDPLENITN
+978 TDPLENMLN
-987 EDESQSLEEDIISGD
+987 EDDIQNVEENITSGA
-1002 NNGNV
+1002 
-1007 YEDKVINNEECLQF
+1007 NNEDVYKEKLQYTF
-1021 KYNDKIIKTYE
+1021 NYKGKIIKTYE

-1039 EDGSKVVRKD
+1039 EDNSKTVRND
-1049 VRLYVKDGKLYALP
+1049 MRLYVKDGNLYALP
-1063 VSLEFGGNVLKLVA
+1063 VTMDIDGNKIKLVE
-1077 NNFVIDSYN
+1077 NNFIIDSFN
-1086 GKEYETVLGEDGR
+1086 GKEYETVLGSDGKI
-1099 LYDLKEP
+1099 YDLKEA

-1113 VNEGIAS
+1113 VNNGIAS
-1120 VGNNLDS
+1120 MGNNLTS
-1127 NDFVQNSSENMMKE
+1127 EDFRKK
-1141 ELFEEVNENNEH
+1141 LY
-1153 EIEVIYKD
+1153 EIEVTYKN
-1161 GDKIKFNYQTGEVIS
+1161 GNKVRFNYQTGEIIS
-1176 LTEEKQNKIGLFD
+1176 LTEKLNKTELFD
-1189 YVKDKLSEIG
+1189 YVKDKLLEIG
-1199 NSNSGEFQEIQREYE
+1199 NSNSGELQEITTKYE
-1214 ESKVL
+1214 ESKKL
-1219 QSKLEKVPVEVA
+1219 QNKLEKIPVEEA
-1231 LQEQKL
+1231 LQR
-1237 KEHNNNINKVEN
+1237 
-1249 ENKKNS
+1249 KNS
-1255 NNSEIGENNETNNSL
+1255 NTNKLDDIANSENNEANNSL
-1270 KETKYISIY
+1270 KETRYISIY
-1279 NAEKEDY
+1279 NTEKDEY
-1286 QIYKEE
+1286 QIYQEE
-1292 ELLDTSKKEAVSE
+1292 ELLDTTKQEVISE
-1305 NEKIEANKLNEYY
+1305 NDKIEANNLKEYY
-1318 ASEGKTTNTKVGIVW
+1318 ASEGKSRNKNMGILW
-1333 IALSIIGVV
+1333 ITLSIVGVV

-1348 KKRD
+1348 KKRN

>member
-80 KATIKIDL
+80 KANIKIDL
-88 TYKGAINCAGL
+88 AYKGAINCAGL

-253 RVIGNSREEENNYA
+253 RAIGNSREEENNYA

-406 YDSYRISKIK
+406 YDSYRISKIR

-529 VITNSNGKIEK
+529 VIANSNAKIENIA
-540 VTINDIT
+540 INNVT

-557 FIGNSTSEEIKN
+557 FIGNSTGEEIKN
-569 INMDTIE
+569 IKMDTIE

-587 GGSELPILREVD
+587 GESELPILREVD
-599 AKNLNIVGSG
+599 AKNLNIVGSSSF
-609 NYVGGVLSNPTK
+609 VGGVLSNPTK

-637 QGVDYVGGVLS
+637 QGLDYVGGVLS
-648 HLNGGGNNGR
+648 LLGGGGDNGT
-658 QGENLKSIKNEVIG
+658 QGENLNSIKNEVIG
-672 RSYVGGVAGQFY
+672 RSYVGGVAGKFY

-750 NIVISKGSSVGGLY
+750 NIVISKGSNVGGLY
-764 GYYNVAGTGGAMSTY
+764 GLYNISSSGGATSTY

-902 KNIYVYKYSTVNG
+902 KNIYVYKYATING

-920 ENDKYILPANYLVE
+920 ENDKYILPANYLAEV
-934 LDLKQ
+934 DLKQ

-978 TDPLENITN
+978 TDPLENMLN
-987 EDESQSLEEDIISGD
+987 EDELQNVEENITSGA
-1002 NNGNV
+1002 
-1007 YEDKVINNEECLQF
+1007 NNEDVYKEKLQYTF
-1021 KYNDKIIKTYE
+1021 NYKGKIIKTYE

-1039 EDGSKVVRKD
+1039 EDNSKTVRND
-1049 VRLYVKDGKLYALP
+1049 MRLYVKDGNLYALP
-1063 VSLEFGGNVLKLVA
+1063 VTMDIDGNKIKLVE
-1077 NNFVIDSYN
+1077 NNFIIDSFN
-1086 GKEYETVLGEDGR
+1086 GKEYETVLGSDGKI
-1099 LYDLKEP
+1099 YDLKEA

-1113 VNEGIAS
+1113 VNNGIAS
-1120 VGNNLDS
+1120 MGNNLTS
-1127 NDFVQNSSENMMKE
+1127 EDFGKK
-1141 ELFEEVNENNEH
+1141 LY
-1153 EIEVIYKD
+1153 EIEVTYKN
-1161 GDKIKFNYQTGEVIS
+1161 GNKVRFNYQTGEIIS
-1176 LTEEKQNKIGLFD
+1176 LTEKLNKTELFD
-1189 YVKDKLSEIG
+1189 YVKDKLLEIG
-1199 NSNSGEFQEIQREYE
+1199 KSNSGELQEITTKYE
-1214 ESKVL
+1214 ESKKL
-1219 QSKLEKVPVEVA
+1219 QNKLEKIPVEEA
-1231 LQEQKL
+1231 LQR
-1237 KEHNNNINKVEN
+1237 
-1249 ENKKNS
+1249 KNS
-1255 NNSEIGENNETNNSL
+1255 NTNKLDDIANSENNEANNSL
-1270 KETKYISIY
+1270 KETRYISIY
-1279 NAEKEDY
+1279 NTEKDEY
-1286 QIYKEE
+1286 QIYQEE
-1292 ELLDTSKKEAVSE
+1292 ELLDTTKQEVVSE
-1305 NEKIEANKLNEYY
+1305 NDKIEANNLNKYY
-1318 ASEGKTTNTKVGIVW
+1318 ASEGKSRNKNMGILW
-1333 IALSIIGVV
+1333 ITLSIVGVV

-1348 KKRD
+1348 KKRN

>member
-80 KATIKIDL
+80 KANIKIDL

-253 RVIGNSREEENNYA
+253 RAIGNSREEENNYA

-529 VITNSNGKIEK
+529 VIANSNGKIEK
-540 VTINDIT
+540 ITMNNIT

-609 NYVGGVLSNPTK
+609 NHVGGVLSNPTK

-648 HLNGGGNNGR
+648 RLDGGGNNGR

-672 RSYVGGVAGQFY
+672 RSYVGGVAGMFY
-684 DANSFTSENVTVRG
+684 DADNFNSENVTVRG

-764 GYYNVAGTGGAMSTY
+764 GLYNIYSSGGATSTY

-902 KNIYVYKYSTVNG
+902 KNIYVYKYATING

-920 ENDKYILPANYLVE
+920 ENDKYIVPANYLAEV
-934 LDLKQ
+934 DLKQ

-978 TDPLENITN
+978 TDPLENMLN
-987 EDESQSLEEDIISGD
+987 EDELQNVEENITSGA
-1002 NNGNV
+1002 
-1007 YEDKVINNEECLQF
+1007 NNEDVYKEKLQYTF
-1021 KYNDKIIKTYE
+1021 NYKGKIIKTYE

-1039 EDGSKVVRKD
+1039 EDNSKTVRND
-1049 VRLYVKDGKLYALP
+1049 MRLYVKDGNLYALP
-1063 VSLEFGGNVLKLVA
+1063 VTMDIDGNKIKLVE
-1077 NNFVIDSYN
+1077 NNFIIDSFN
-1086 GKEYETVLGEDGR
+1086 GKEYETVLGSDGKI
-1099 LYDLKEP
+1099 YDLKEA

-1113 VNEGIAS
+1113 VNNGIAS
-1120 VGNNLDS
+1120 MGNNLTS
-1127 NDFVQNSSENMMKE
+1127 EDFGKK
-1141 ELFEEVNENNEH
+1141 LY
-1153 EIEVIYKD
+1153 EIEVTYKN
-1161 GDKIKFNYQTGEVIS
+1161 GNKVRFNYQTGEIIS
-1176 LTEEKQNKIGLFD
+1176 LTEKLNKTELFD
-1189 YVKDKLSEIG
+1189 YVKDKLLEIG
-1199 NSNSGEFQEIQREYE
+1199 NSNSGELQEITTKYE
-1214 ESKVL
+1214 ESKKL
-1219 QSKLEKVPVEVA
+1219 QNKLEKIPVEEA
-1231 LQEQKL
+1231 LQR
-1237 KEHNNNINKVEN
+1237 
-1249 ENKKNS
+1249 KNS
-1255 NNSEIGENNETNNSL
+1255 NTNKLDDIANSENNEANNSL
-1270 KETKYISIY
+1270 KETRYISIY
-1279 NAEKEDY
+1279 NTEKDEY
-1286 QIYKEE
+1286 QIYQEE
-1292 ELLDTSKKEAVSE
+1292 ELLDTTKQEVVSE
-1305 NEKIEANKLNEYY
+1305 NEKIEANNLNKYY
-1318 ASEGKTTNTKVGIVW
+1318 ASEGKSRNKNMGILW
-1333 IALSIIGVV
+1333 ITLSIIGVV

-1348 KKRD
+1348 KKRN

>member
-599 AKNLNIVGSG
+599 AKNLNIVGSSSF
-609 NYVGGVLSNPTK
+609 VGGVLSNPTK

-637 QGVDYVGGVLS
+637 QGLDYVGGVLS
-648 HLNGGGNNGR
+648 LLGGGGDNGT
-658 QGENLKSIKNEVIG
+658 QGENLNSIKNEVIG
-672 RSYVGGVAGQFY
+672 RSYVGGVAGEFY

-764 GYYNVAGTGGAMSTY
+764 GLYNVAATGGAISTY

-802 VAKTY
+802 VVKTY

-902 KNIYVYKYSTVNG
+902 KNIYVYKYATING

-920 ENDKYILPANYLVE
+920 ENDKYIVPANYLAEV
-934 LDLKQ
+934 DLKQ

-978 TDPLENITN
+978 TDPLENMLN
-987 EDESQSLEEDIISGD
+987 EDELQNVEENITSGA
-1002 NNGNV
+1002 
-1007 YEDKVINNEECLQF
+1007 NNEDVYKEKLQYTF
-1021 KYNDKIIKTYE
+1021 NYKGKIIKTYE

-1039 EDGSKVVRKD
+1039 EDNSKTVRND
-1049 VRLYVKDGKLYALP
+1049 MRLYVKDGNLYALP
-1063 VSLEFGGNVLKLVA
+1063 VTMDIDGNKIKLVE
-1077 NNFVIDSYN
+1077 NSFIIDSFN
-1086 GKEYETVLGEDGR
+1086 GKEYETVLGSDGKI
-1099 LYDLKEP
+1099 YDLKEA

-1113 VNEGIAS
+1113 VNNGIAS
-1120 VGNNLDS
+1120 MGNNLTS
-1127 NDFVQNSSENMMKE
+1127 EDFGKK
-1141 ELFEEVNENNEH
+1141 LY
-1153 EIEVIYKD
+1153 EIEVTYKN
-1161 GDKIKFNYQTGEVIS
+1161 GNKVRFNYQTGEIIS
-1176 LTEEKQNKIGLFD
+1176 LTEKLNKTELFD
-1189 YVKDKLSEIG
+1189 YVKDKLLEIG
-1199 NSNSGEFQEIQREYE
+1199 KSNSGELQEITTKYE
-1214 ESKVL
+1214 ESKKL
-1219 QSKLEKVPVEVA
+1219 QNKLEKIPVEEA
-1231 LQEQKL
+1231 LQR
-1237 KEHNNNINKVEN
+1237 
-1249 ENKKNS
+1249 KNS
-1255 NNSEIGENNETNNSL
+1255 NTNKLDDIANSENNEANNSL
-1270 KETKYISIY
+1270 KETRYISIY
-1279 NAEKEDY
+1279 NTEKDEY
-1286 QIYKEE
+1286 QIYQEE
-1292 ELLDTSKKEAVSE
+1292 ELLDTTKQEVVSE
-1305 NEKIEANKLNEYY
+1305 NEKIEANNLNKYY
-1318 ASEGKTTNTKVGIVW
+1318 ASEGKSRNKNMGILW
-1333 IALSIIGVV
+1333 ITLSIIGVV

-1348 KKRD
+1348 KKRN

>member
-529 VITNSNGKIEK
+529 VIANSNGKIEK
-540 VTINDIT
+540 ITINNIT

-648 HLNGGGNNGR
+648 HLSGGGNNGT

-713 YAVCKNSTIEGTTS
+713 YAVCKNSAIEGTTS

-764 GYYNVAGTGGAMSTY
+764 GLYNIDSSGGATSTY

-881 SDNKETASLGFGKQ
+881 SDNKETASLGFGKH

-902 KNIYVYKYSTVNG
+902 KNIYVYKYATING

-920 ENDKYILPANYLVE
+920 ENDKYIVPANYLAEV
-934 LDLKQ
+934 DLKQ

-978 TDPLENITN
+978 TDPLENMLN
-987 EDESQSLEEDIISGD
+987 EDDIQNVEENITSGA
-1002 NNGNV
+1002 
-1007 YEDKVINNEECLQF
+1007 NNEDVYKEKLQYTF
-1021 KYNDKIIKTYE
+1021 NYKGKIIKTYE

-1039 EDGSKVVRKD
+1039 EDNSKTVRND
-1049 VRLYVKDGKLYALP
+1049 MRLYVKDGNLYALP
-1063 VSLEFGGNVLKLVA
+1063 VTMDIDGNKIKLVE
-1077 NNFVIDSYN
+1077 NNFIIDSFN
-1086 GKEYETVLGEDGR
+1086 GKEYETVLGSDGKI
-1099 LYDLKEP
+1099 YDLKEA

-1113 VNEGIAS
+1113 VNNGIAS
-1120 VGNNLDS
+1120 MGNNLTS
-1127 NDFVQNSSENMMKE
+1127 EDFEKK
-1141 ELFEEVNENNEH
+1141 LY
-1153 EIEVIYKD
+1153 EIEVTYKN
-1161 GDKIKFNYQTGEVIS
+1161 GNKVRFNYQTGEIIS
-1176 LTEEKQNKIGLFD
+1176 LTEKLNKTELFD
-1189 YVKDKLSEIG
+1189 YVKDKLLEIG
-1199 NSNSGEFQEIQREYE
+1199 NSNSGELQEITTKYE
-1214 ESKVL
+1214 ESKKL
-1219 QSKLEKVPVEVA
+1219 QNKLEKIPVEEA
-1231 LQEQKL
+1231 LQR
-1237 KEHNNNINKVEN
+1237 
-1249 ENKKNS
+1249 KNS
-1255 NNSEIGENNETNNSL
+1255 NTNKLDDVVNSESNEANNSL
-1270 KETKYISIY
+1270 KETRYISIY
-1279 NAEKEDY
+1279 NAEKDEY
-1286 QIYKEE
+1286 QIYQEE
-1292 ELLDTSKKEAVSE
+1292 ELLDTTKQEVVSE
-1305 NEKIEANKLNEYY
+1305 NDKIEANNLKEYY
-1318 ASEGKTTNTKVGIVW
+1318 ASEGKSRNKNMGILW
-1333 IALSIIGVV
+1333 ITLSIVGVV

-1348 KKRD
+1348 KKRN

>member
-80 KATIKIDL
+80 KANIKIDL
-88 TYKGAINCAGL
+88 AYKGAINCAGL

-181 GNIEADTSNIGGIIG
+181 GNIEADTSNIGGILG
-196 FAQNGEIKSCYSTI
+196 FAQNGEVQSCYSTI

-235 NNLAIGNI
+235 NNLAIGNV
-243 YSKQITDTVS
+243 YSRQVTNTVN
-253 RVIGNSREEENNYA
+253 RAVGNSQEEENNYA
-267 YKMQRFNGKINS
+267 YKMQRFNGKISN

-285 LASIQ
+285 LASAQ
-290 ELKNK
+290 ELKDK
-295 DFYESK
+295 DFYERK
-301 IRLGNGYDYE
+301 IGLGNGYDYE

-406 YDSYRISKIK
+406 YDSYRISKIR

-529 VITNSNGKIEK
+529 VIANSNAKIENIA
-540 VTINDIT
+540 INNVT

-557 FIGNSTSEEIKN
+557 FIGNSTGEEIKN
-569 INMDTIE
+569 IKMDTIE

-587 GGSELPILREVD
+587 GESELPILREVD
-599 AKNLNIVGSG
+599 AKNLNIVGSSSF
-609 NYVGGVLSNPTK
+609 VGGVLSNPTK

-637 QGVDYVGGVLS
+637 QGLDYVGGVLS
-648 HLNGGGNNGR
+648 LLGGGGDNGT
-658 QGENLKSIKNEVIG
+658 QGENLNSIKNEVIG
-672 RSYVGGVAGQFY
+672 RSYVGGVAGEFY

-750 NIVISKGSSVGGLY
+750 NIVISKGSNVGGLY
-764 GYYNVAGTGGAMSTY
+764 GLYNISSSGGATSTY
-779 VKGGR
+779 VKGGS

-789 KVGGVIGYNYKGY
+789 NVGGVIGYIAKGN

-815 SEVGGIVGYVLNQSI
+815 NDVGGIVGYVLNQSI

-902 KNIYVYKYSTVNG
+902 KNIYVYKYATING

-920 ENDKYILPANYLVE
+920 ENDKYIVPANYLAEV
-934 LDLKQ
+934 DLKQ

-978 TDPLENITN
+978 TDPLENMLN
-987 EDESQSLEEDIISGD
+987 EDDIQNVEENITSGA
-1002 NNGNV
+1002 
-1007 YEDKVINNEECLQF
+1007 NNEDVYKEKLQYTF
-1021 KYNDKIIKTYE
+1021 NYKGKIIKTYE

-1039 EDGSKVVRKD
+1039 EDNSKTVRND
-1049 VRLYVKDGKLYALP
+1049 MRLYVKDGNLYALP
-1063 VSLEFGGNVLKLVA
+1063 VTMDIDGNKIKLVE
-1077 NNFVIDSYN
+1077 NNFIIDSFN
-1086 GKEYETVLGEDGR
+1086 GKEYETVLGSDGKI
-1099 LYDLKEP
+1099 YDLKEA

-1113 VNEGIAS
+1113 VNNGIAS
-1120 VGNNLDS
+1120 MGNNLTS
-1127 NDFVQNSSENMMKE
+1127 EDFRKK
-1141 ELFEEVNENNEH
+1141 LY
-1153 EIEVIYKD
+1153 EIEVTYKN
-1161 GDKIKFNYQTGEVIS
+1161 GNKVRFNYQTGEIIS
-1176 LTEEKQNKIGLFD
+1176 LTEKLNKTELFD
-1189 YVKDKLSEIG
+1189 YVKDKLLEIG
-1199 NSNSGEFQEIQREYE
+1199 NSNSGELQEITTKYE
-1214 ESKVL
+1214 ESKKL
-1219 QSKLEKVPVEVA
+1219 QNKLEKIPVEEA
-1231 LQEQKL
+1231 LQR
-1237 KEHNNNINKVEN
+1237 
-1249 ENKKNS
+1249 KNS
-1255 NNSEIGENNETNNSL
+1255 NTNKLDDIANSENNEANNSL
-1270 KETKYISIY
+1270 KETRYISIY
-1279 NAEKEDY
+1279 NTEKDEY
-1286 QIYKEE
+1286 QIYQEE
-1292 ELLDTSKKEAVSE
+1292 ELLDTTKQEVISE
-1305 NEKIEANKLNEYY
+1305 NDKIEANNLKEYY
-1318 ASEGKTTNTKVGIVW
+1318 ASEGKSRNKNMGILW
-1333 IALSIIGVV
+1333 ITLSIVGVV

-1348 KKRD
+1348 KKRN

>member
-1 MQIWEH
+1 
-7 GEIISKTFTGKLEG
+7 
-21 NSHKISNI
+21 
-29 RMGNDGGLFKDL
+29 MGNDGGLFKDL

-80 KATIKIDL
+80 KANIKIDL

-253 RVIGNSREEENNYA
+253 RAIGNSREEENNYA

-529 VITNSNGKIEK
+529 VIANSNAKIENIA
-540 VTINDIT
+540 INNVT

-557 FIGNSTSEEIKN
+557 FIGNSTGEEIKN
-569 INMDTIE
+569 IKMDTIE

-587 GGSELPILREVD
+587 GESELPILREVD
-599 AKNLNIVGSG
+599 AKNLNIVGSSSF
-609 NYVGGVLSNPTK
+609 VGGVLSNPTK

-637 QGVDYVGGVLS
+637 QGLDYVGGVLS
-648 HLNGGGNNGR
+648 LLGGGGDNGT
-658 QGENLKSIKNEVIG
+658 QGENLNSIKNEVIG
-672 RSYVGGVAGQFY
+672 RSYVGGVAGEFY

-727 NSNNIGGVMGQ
+727 NSNNVGGVMGE

-764 GYYNVAGTGGAMSTY
+764 GLYNIYSSGGATSTY

-902 KNIYVYKYSTVNG
+902 KNIYVYKYATING

-946 IGWEANYIYTTL
+946 IGWEASYIYTTL

-978 TDPLENITN
+978 TDPLENMLN
-987 EDESQSLEEDIISGD
+987 EDELQNVEENITSGA
-1002 NNGNV
+1002 
-1007 YEDKVINNEECLQF
+1007 NNEDVYKEKLQYTF
-1021 KYNDKIIKTYE
+1021 NYKGKIIKTYE

-1039 EDGSKVVRKD
+1039 EDNSKTVRND
-1049 VRLYVKDGKLYALP
+1049 MRLYVKDGNLYALP
-1063 VSLEFGGNVLKLVA
+1063 VTMNIDGNKIKLVE
-1077 NNFVIDSYN
+1077 NNFIIDSFN
-1086 GKEYETVLGEDGR
+1086 GKEYETVLGSDGKI
-1099 LYDLKEP
+1099 YDLKEA

-1113 VNEGIAS
+1113 VNNGIAS
-1120 VGNNLDS
+1120 MGNNLTS
-1127 NDFVQNSSENMMKE
+1127 EDFGKK
-1141 ELFEEVNENNEH
+1141 LY
-1153 EIEVIYKD
+1153 EIEVTYKN
-1161 GDKIKFNYQTGEVIS
+1161 GNKVRFNYQTGEIIS
-1176 LTEEKQNKIGLFD
+1176 LTEKLNKTELFD
-1189 YVKDKLSEIG
+1189 YVKDKLLEIG
-1199 NSNSGEFQEIQREYE
+1199 NSNSGELQEITTKYE
-1214 ESKVL
+1214 ESKKL
-1219 QSKLEKVPVEVA
+1219 QNKLEKIPVEEA
-1231 LQEQKL
+1231 LQR
-1237 KEHNNNINKVEN
+1237 
-1249 ENKKNS
+1249 KNS
-1255 NNSEIGENNETNNSL
+1255 NTNKLDDIANSENNEANNSL
-1270 KETKYISIY
+1270 KETRYISIY
-1279 NAEKEDY
+1279 NTEKDEY
-1286 QIYKEE
+1286 QIYQEE
-1292 ELLDTSKKEAVSE
+1292 ELLDTTKQEVVSE
-1305 NEKIEANKLNEYY
+1305 NEKIEANNLNKYY
-1318 ASEGKTTNTKVGIVW
+1318 ASEGKSRNKNMGILW
-1333 IALSIIGVV
+1333 ITLSIIGVV

-1348 KKRD
+1348 KKRN

>member
-267 YKMQRFNGKINS
+267 YKMQRFNGKISN

-285 LASIQ
+285 LASAQ

-358 VKLRAVIKNS
+358 VKLRVVIKNS

-376 YIEDMDAKIDTD
+376 YIEDMDAKIDAD

-609 NYVGGVLSNPTK
+609 NHVGGVLSNPTK

-648 HLNGGGNNGR
+648 RLDGGGNNGR

-672 RSYVGGVAGQFY
+672 RSYVGGVAGRFY

-698 SGSNIGGVCGNGGLN
+698 SGSNIGGVCGNGALN

-727 NSNNIGGVMGQ
+727 NSNNVGGVMGE
-738 CTWDNGYDYGIN
+738 CTWENGYDYGIN
-750 NIVISKGSSVGGLY
+750 NVVISKGSSVGGLY
-764 GYYNVAGTGGAMSTY
+764 GYYNVVGTGGAMSTY

-873 NYVHADII
+873 NYVHADVI

-902 KNIYVYKYSTVNG
+902 KNIYVYKYATING

-946 IGWEANYIYTTL
+946 IGWEASYIYTTL

-978 TDPLENITN
+978 TDPLENMLN
-987 EDESQSLEEDIISGD
+987 EDELQNVEENITSGA
-1002 NNGNV
+1002 
-1007 YEDKVINNEECLQF
+1007 NNEDVYKEKLQYTF
-1021 KYNDKIIKTYE
+1021 NYKGKIIKTYE

-1039 EDGSKVVRKD
+1039 EDNSKTVRND
-1049 VRLYVKDGKLYALP
+1049 MRLYVKDGNLYALP
-1063 VSLEFGGNVLKLVA
+1063 VTMDIDGNKIKLVE
-1077 NNFVIDSYN
+1077 NNFIIDSFN
-1086 GKEYETVLGEDGR
+1086 GKEYETVLGSDGKI
-1099 LYDLKEP
+1099 YDLKEA

-1113 VNEGIAS
+1113 VNNGIAS
-1120 VGNNLDS
+1120 MGNNLT
-1127 NDFVQNSSENMMKE
+1127 SEDLGKK
-1141 ELFEEVNENNEH
+1141 LY
-1153 EIEVIYKD
+1153 EIEVTYKN
-1161 GDKIKFNYQTGEVIS
+1161 GNKVRFNYQTGEIIS
-1176 LTEEKQNKIGLFD
+1176 LTEKLNKTELFD
-1189 YVKDKLSEIG
+1189 YVKDKLLEIG
-1199 NSNSGEFQEIQREYE
+1199 KSNSGELQEITTKYE
-1214 ESKVL
+1214 ESKKL
-1219 QSKLEKVPVEVA
+1219 QNKLEKIPVEEA
-1231 LQEQKL
+1231 LQR
-1237 KEHNNNINKVEN
+1237 
-1249 ENKKNS
+1249 KNS
-1255 NNSEIGENNETNNSL
+1255 NTNKLDDIANSENNEANNSL
-1270 KETKYISIY
+1270 KETRYISIY
-1279 NAEKEDY
+1279 NTEKDEY
-1286 QIYKEE
+1286 QIYQEE
-1292 ELLDTSKKEAVSE
+1292 ELLDTTKQEVVSE
-1305 NEKIEANKLNEYY
+1305 NEKIEANNLNKYY
-1318 ASEGKTTNTKVGIVW
+1318 ASEGKSRNKNMGILW
-1333 IALSIIGVV
+1333 ITLSIIGVV

-1348 KKRD
+1348 KKRN

>member
-80 KATIKIDL
+80 KATIKMDS

-181 GNIEADTSNIGGIIG
+181 GNIEADTSNVGGIIG

-253 RVIGNSREEENNYA
+253 RAIGNSREEENNYA
-267 YKMQRFNGKINS
+267 YKMQRFNGEINS
-279 EKAGAI
+279 EKAGSI

-540 VTINDIT
+540 ITINNIT

-920 ENDKYILPANYLVE
+920 ENDKYIVPANYLAEV
-934 LDLKQ
+934 DLKQ

-1141 ELFEEVNENNEH
+1141 EFFEEVNENNKH

-1318 ASEGKTTNTKVGIVW
+1318 ASEGKTTNTKMGIVW

>member
-80 KATIKIDL
+80 KANIKIDL

-181 GNIEADTSNIGGIIG
+181 GNIEADTSNVGGIIG

-267 YKMQRFNGKINS
+267 YKMQRFNGEINS
-279 EKAGAI
+279 EKAGSI

-358 VKLRAVIKNS
+358 VKLRVVIKNS

-376 YIEDMDAKIDTD
+376 YIEDMDAKIDAD

-529 VITNSNGKIEK
+529 VIANSNGKIEK
-540 VTINDIT
+540 ITINNIT

-1141 ELFEEVNENNEH
+1141 ELFEEVNENNKH

>member
-80 KATIKIDL
+80 KANIKIDL

-253 RVIGNSREEENNYA
+253 RAIGNSREEENNYA

-358 VKLRAVIKNS
+358 VKLRVVIKNS

-376 YIEDMDAKIDTD
+376 YIEDMDAKIDAD

-529 VITNSNGKIEK
+529 VIANSNGKIEK
-540 VTINDIT
+540 ITINNIT

-648 HLNGGGNNGR
+648 RLDGGGDNKR

-738 CTWDNGYDYGIN
+738 CAWDNGYDYGIN

-764 GYYNVAGTGGAMSTY
+764 GYYNVVGTGGAMSTY

-902 KNIYVYKYSTVNG
+902 KNIYVYKYATING

-978 TDPLENITN
+978 TDPLENMLN
-987 EDESQSLEEDIISGD
+987 EDELQNVEENITSGA
-1002 NNGNV
+1002 NNENV
-1007 YEDKVINNEECLQF
+1007 YKEKLQYTF
-1021 KYNDKIIKTYE
+1021 NYKGKIIKTYE

-1039 EDGSKVVRKD
+1039 EDNSKTVRND
-1049 VRLYVKDGKLYALP
+1049 MRLYVKDGNLYALP
-1063 VSLEFGGNVLKLVA
+1063 VTMDIDGNKIKLVE
-1077 NNFVIDSYN
+1077 NNFIIDSFN
-1086 GKEYETVLGEDGR
+1086 GKEYETVLGSDGKI
-1099 LYDLKEP
+1099 YDLKEA

-1113 VNEGIAS
+1113 VNNGIAS
-1120 VGNNLDS
+1120 MGNNLTS
-1127 NDFVQNSSENMMKE
+1127 EDFGKK
-1141 ELFEEVNENNEH
+1141 LY
-1153 EIEVIYKD
+1153 EIEVTYKN
-1161 GDKIKFNYQTGEVIS
+1161 GNKVRFNYQTGEIIS
-1176 LTEEKQNKIGLFD
+1176 LTEKLNKTELFD
-1189 YVKDKLSEIG
+1189 YVKDKLLEIG
-1199 NSNSGEFQEIQREYE
+1199 NSNSGELQEITTKYE
-1214 ESKVL
+1214 ESKKL
-1219 QSKLEKVPVEVA
+1219 QNKLEKIPVEEA
-1231 LQEQKL
+1231 LQR
-1237 KEHNNNINKVEN
+1237 
-1249 ENKKNS
+1249 KNS
-1255 NNSEIGENNETNNSL
+1255 NTNKLDDIANSENNEANNSL
-1270 KETKYISIY
+1270 KETRYISIY
-1279 NAEKEDY
+1279 NTEKDEY
-1286 QIYKEE
+1286 QIYQEE
-1292 ELLDTSKKEAVSE
+1292 ELLDTTKQEVVSE
-1305 NEKIEANKLNEYY
+1305 NEKIEANNLNKYY
-1318 ASEGKTTNTKVGIVW
+1318 ASEGKSRNKNMGILW
-1333 IALSIIGVV
+1333 ITLSIIGVV
-1342 IILFAI
+1342 IILFSI
-1348 KKRD
+1348 KKRN

>member
-253 RVIGNSREEENNYA
+253 RAIGNSREEENNYA

-376 YIEDMDAKIDTD
+376 YIEDMDAKIDAD

-399 TATPTRY
+399 TATPTKY

-428 EAKIETQFYKEIYTY
+428 EARIETQFYKEIYTY

-529 VITNSNGKIEK
+529 VIANSNGKIEK
-540 VTINDIT
+540 ITMNNIT

-609 NYVGGVLSNPTK
+609 NHVGGVLSNPTK

-648 HLNGGGNNGR
+648 RLDGGGNNGR

-672 RSYVGGVAGQFY
+672 RSYVGGVAGMFY
-684 DANSFTSENVTVRG
+684 DADNFNSENVTVRG

-764 GYYNVAGTGGAMSTY
+764 GLYNIYSSGGATSTY

-902 KNIYVYKYSTVNG
+902 KNIYVYKYATING

-978 TDPLENITN
+978 TDPLENMLN
-987 EDESQSLEEDIISGD
+987 EDDIQNVEENITSGA
-1002 NNGNV
+1002 
-1007 YEDKVINNEECLQF
+1007 NNEDVYKEKLQYTF
-1021 KYNDKIIKTYE
+1021 NYKGKIIKTYE

-1039 EDGSKVVRKD
+1039 EDNSKTVRND
-1049 VRLYVKDGKLYALP
+1049 MRLYVKDGNLYALP
-1063 VSLEFGGNVLKLVA
+1063 VTMDIDGNKIKLVE
-1077 NNFVIDSYN
+1077 NNFIIDSFN
-1086 GKEYETVLGEDGR
+1086 GKEYETVLGSDGKI
-1099 LYDLKEP
+1099 YDLKEA

-1113 VNEGIAS
+1113 VNNGIAS
-1120 VGNNLDS
+1120 MGNNLTS
-1127 NDFVQNSSENMMKE
+1127 EDFGKK
-1141 ELFEEVNENNEH
+1141 LY
-1153 EIEVIYKD
+1153 EIEVTYKN
-1161 GDKIKFNYQTGEVIS
+1161 GNKVRFNYQTGEIIS
-1176 LTEEKQNKIGLFD
+1176 LTEKLNKTELFD
-1189 YVKDKLSEIG
+1189 YVKDKLLEIG
-1199 NSNSGEFQEIQREYE
+1199 NSNSGELQEITTKYE
-1214 ESKVL
+1214 ESKKL
-1219 QSKLEKVPVEVA
+1219 QNKLEKIPVEEA
-1231 LQEQKL
+1231 LQR
-1237 KEHNNNINKVEN
+1237 
-1249 ENKKNS
+1249 KNS
-1255 NNSEIGENNETNNSL
+1255 NTNKLDDIANSENNEANNSL
-1270 KETKYISIY
+1270 KETRYISIY
-1279 NAEKEDY
+1279 NAEKDEY
-1286 QIYKEE
+1286 QIYQEE
-1292 ELLDTSKKEAVSE
+1292 ELLDTTKQEVVSE
-1305 NEKIEANKLNEYY
+1305 NDKIEANNLKEYY
-1318 ASEGKTTNTKVGIVW
+1318 ASEGKSRNKNMGILW
-1333 IALSIIGVV
+1333 ITLSIVGVV

-1348 KKRD
+1348 KKRN

>member
-7 GEIISKTFTGKLEG
+7 GEIISETFTGKLEG

-529 VITNSNGKIEK
+529 VIANSNAKIENIA
-540 VTINDIT
+540 INNVT

-557 FIGNSTSEEIKN
+557 FIGNSTGEEIKN

-587 GGSELPILREVD
+587 GESELPILREVD
-599 AKNLNIVGSG
+599 AKNLNIVGSSSF
-609 NYVGGVLSNPTK
+609 VGGVLSNPTK

-637 QGVDYVGGVLS
+637 QGLDYVGGVLS
-648 HLNGGGNNGR
+648 LLGGGGDNGT
-658 QGENLKSIKNEVIG
+658 QGENLNSIKNEVIG
-672 RSYVGGVAGQFY
+672 RSYVGGVAGEFY

-920 ENDKYILPANYLVE
+920 ENDKYIVPANYLAEV
-934 LDLKQ
+934 DLKQ

-978 TDPLENITN
+978 TDPLENMLN
-987 EDESQSLEEDIISGD
+987 EDDIQNVEENITSGA
-1002 NNGNV
+1002 
-1007 YEDKVINNEECLQF
+1007 NNEDVYKEKLQYTF
-1021 KYNDKIIKTYE
+1021 NYKGKIIKTYE

-1039 EDGSKVVRKD
+1039 EDNSKNVRND
-1049 VRLYVKDGKLYALP
+1049 MRLYVKDGNLYALP
-1063 VSLEFGGNVLKLVA
+1063 VTMDIDGNKIKLVE
-1077 NNFVIDSYN
+1077 NNFIIDSFN
-1086 GKEYETVLGEDGR
+1086 GKEYETVLGSNGKI
-1099 LYDLKEP
+1099 YDLKEA

-1113 VNEGIAS
+1113 VNNGIAS
-1120 VGNNLDS
+1120 MGNNLTS
-1127 NDFVQNSSENMMKE
+1127 EDFGKK
-1141 ELFEEVNENNEH
+1141 LY
-1153 EIEVIYKD
+1153 EIEVTYKN
-1161 GDKIKFNYQTGEVIS
+1161 GNKVRFNYQTGEIIS
-1176 LTEEKQNKIGLFD
+1176 LTEKLNKTELFD
-1189 YVKDKLSEIG
+1189 YVKDKLLEIG
-1199 NSNSGEFQEIQREYE
+1199 NSNSGELQEITTKYE
-1214 ESKVL
+1214 ESKKL
-1219 QSKLEKVPVEVA
+1219 QNKLEKIPVEEA
-1231 LQEQKL
+1231 LQR
-1237 KEHNNNINKVEN
+1237 
-1249 ENKKNS
+1249 KNS
-1255 NNSEIGENNETNNSL
+1255 NTNKLDDIANSENNEANNSL
-1270 KETKYISIY
+1270 KETRYISIY
-1279 NAEKEDY
+1279 NTEKDEY
-1286 QIYKEE
+1286 QIYQEE
-1292 ELLDTSKKEAVSE
+1292 ELLDTTKQEVVSE
-1305 NEKIEANKLNEYY
+1305 NEKIEANNLNKYY
-1318 ASEGKTTNTKVGIVW
+1318 ASEGKSRNKNMGILW
-1333 IALSIIGVV
+1333 ITLSIIGVV

-1348 KKRD
+1348 KKRN

>member
-253 RVIGNSREEENNYA
+253 RAIGNSREEENNYA

-609 NYVGGVLSNPTK
+609 NHVGGVLSNPTK

-648 HLNGGGNNGR
+648 RLDGGGNNGR

-672 RSYVGGVAGQFY
+672 RSYVGGVAGMFY
-684 DANSFTSENVTVRG
+684 DADNFNSENVTVRG

-764 GYYNVAGTGGAMSTY
+764 GLYNIYSSGGATSTY

-902 KNIYVYKYSTVNG
+902 KNIYVYKYATING

-920 ENDKYILPANYLVE
+920 ENDKYIVPANYLAEV
-934 LDLKQ
+934 DLKQ

-978 TDPLENITN
+978 TDPLENMLN
-987 EDESQSLEEDIISGD
+987 EDELQNVEENITSGA
-1002 NNGNV
+1002 
-1007 YEDKVINNEECLQF
+1007 NNEDVYKEKLQYTF
-1021 KYNDKIIKTYE
+1021 NYKGKIIKTYE

-1039 EDGSKVVRKD
+1039 EDNSKTVRND
-1049 VRLYVKDGKLYALP
+1049 MRLYVKGGNLYALP
-1063 VSLEFGGNVLKLVA
+1063 VTMDIDGNKIKLVE
-1077 NNFVIDSYN
+1077 NSFIIDSFN
-1086 GKEYETVLGEDGR
+1086 GKEYETVLGSDGKI
-1099 LYDLKEP
+1099 YDLKEA

-1113 VNEGIAS
+1113 VNNGIAS
-1120 VGNNLDS
+1120 MGNNLTS
-1127 NDFVQNSSENMMKE
+1127 EDFGKK
-1141 ELFEEVNENNEH
+1141 LY
-1153 EIEVIYKD
+1153 EIEVTYKN
-1161 GDKIKFNYQTGEVIS
+1161 GNKVRFNYQTGEIIS
-1176 LTEEKQNKIGLFD
+1176 LTEKLNKTELFD
-1189 YVKDKLSEIG
+1189 YVKDKLLEIG
-1199 NSNSGEFQEIQREYE
+1199 NSNSGELQEITTKYE
-1214 ESKVL
+1214 ESKKL
-1219 QSKLEKVPVEVA
+1219 QNKLEKIPVEEA
-1231 LQEQKL
+1231 LQR
-1237 KEHNNNINKVEN
+1237 
-1249 ENKKNS
+1249 KNS
-1255 NNSEIGENNETNNSL
+1255 NTNKLDDIANSENNEANNSL
-1270 KETKYISIY
+1270 KETRYISIY
-1279 NAEKEDY
+1279 NTEKDEY
-1286 QIYKEE
+1286 QIYQEE
-1292 ELLDTSKKEAVSE
+1292 ELLDTTKQEVVSE
-1305 NEKIEANKLNEYY
+1305 NEKIEANNLNKYY
-1318 ASEGKTTNTKVGIVW
+1318 ASEGKSRNKNMGILW
-1333 IALSIIGVV
+1333 ITLSIIGVV

-1348 KKRD
+1348 KKRN